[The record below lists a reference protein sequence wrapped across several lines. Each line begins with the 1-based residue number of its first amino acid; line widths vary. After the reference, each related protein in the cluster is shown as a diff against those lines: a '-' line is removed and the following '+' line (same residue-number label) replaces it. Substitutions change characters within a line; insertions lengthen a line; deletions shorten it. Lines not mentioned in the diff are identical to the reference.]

1 MKIDKNLFIGVLL
14 VLVMLCIIGTASAAE
29 PLNENQTATDA
40 GGEAISDIADEPVAA
55 SDSEGELSAAGD
67 TITVASDGTG
77 NYDSISAAVAGAT
90 GGETIFIKN
99 GEYTETAKIDIG
111 TKQLSFIGESQG
123 GVIIKSGDNDLFYT
137 TGSGS
142 SSLVINNLVFKDM
155 SMTGAR
161 TPIFIGGNDNVN
173 ITNCVFD
180 NCASRYGAMRIFT
193 SGSVVVDQCKF
204 LGTKSSTGSYSSAI
218 DFGGSGNTEFV
229 LKNSIIDNSAIASSN
244 TATYIFGVIYNE
256 KSAGTVIMDNVTIS
270 NCQGDG
276 KTRALITSKGNMNIR
291 NSRFVNNE
299 ISEGNA
305 YNALIFISAGG
316 KTVNIE
322 TSIIANNSEPNYIV
336 SSNSGTSSFNL
347 NYNNIQNN
355 AVKSGVNHPTSGS
368 YTLDSNYWGSNSLP
382 DGVTASTWIVED
394 NGVYKLNTGEELE
407 VIIPGLN
414 DGEEPIDAIYVAT
427 DGNDANDGSI
437 DSPVFNITKAIE
449 LAKAGSGNII
459 IKEGT
464 YSQSG
469 IIIDDSITIIGEG
482 NVVID
487 GTGLAEASVFS
498 ITTTNDVTIKNL
510 KFTNVNAGNGGALSI
525 KGSSQSNLLDINV
538 IVENCSFDKMT
549 ATRGGA
555 IYAYYTKGKLSIDN
569 CNFTNMEVTWGAVCA
584 YQSSYDGGLNIE
596 ISKSIFANNSGNN
609 GAALHLQASYLT
621 LTECEIYNNTASV
634 SPGAIFLTNIT
645 ATIDSCK
652 IYDNSALKDAS
663 AIAVYAGKI
672 SSNPT
677 VLKPSELTITNCII
691 ENNTATQEGAAAIYL
706 ENSKMDISYSSIVNA
721 LNIHNTV
728 TANYDNDKPEKV
740 IANNNWWGVK
750 DPRTTVKGENITI
763 DNWVIMSLE
772 ANVSEVLVGDTVEL
786 TVDFNHVNTTSGEIE
801 ELTGGAIPKTFT
813 VTFTSDSG
821 SIEPAS
827 VDVGKGTSKSAIY
840 TVADVDAVISAQ
852 TGDYIETITFA
863 KGVEPYFG
871 IIYVSKDGDDNNN
884 GSEAYP
890 VASIAKAVELAL
902 VSGGSG
908 QVIINEGTYAGTD
921 YHVTG
926 NLTVTGV
933 GNVILDGEGQGRL
946 FYMAYGDSVDKV
958 HIANL
963 TIINVKHNYGA
974 AVYSIAKELILEN
987 LTISSDPETGSLI
1000 YNTGKMTIKD
1010 SEIKNHNGGNVI
1022 TTSGNYDLI
1031 INNTVFNNNTVIAS
1045 NSDYGI
1051 VYISSGRGNLYIE
1064 NSKFYNSTTRQ
1075 GVIVS
1080 ANSDKNIYVTSSE
1093 FINNQMQGT
1102 SASGG
1107 AISVNNKLEV
1117 TDSIFINNTACGD
1130 GGAINIGRWGD
1141 ATITKSVF
1149 INNAAGNG
1157 KRGDAIYNGKKL
1169 KINYCVLIS
1178 NGANKVIYHNGE
1190 DNDVDAQFNWWGT
1203 NDDPQNLVG
1212 VGTYEDD
1219 WGDDEDCVIDTSN
1232 WVVMTVSNNFTDQIN
1247 IGDKVE
1253 FTVDFT
1259 HTNSGQELAQS
1270 IPEIK
1275 VNSSALYGEMDVQH
1289 AITEN
1294 NVAKF
1299 VYTAVEGGEDSVTIT
1314 SSNAVNVTSISVKVP
1329 VVLEVIYVSMS
1340 GDDNNDGSREAPVA
1354 TLKHAIEIAERGKIV
1369 IMNGD
1374 YTITETLVVDKDL
1387 DITGMGTVTING
1399 NELGIMENSANLNLT
1414 NIVFTNAKLA
1424 TGSVLKD
1431 NGNTTINGC
1440 IFYSCVTTGGS
1451 SAGPVNNLKGT
1462 MVINNSKFYQNK
1474 GARGVVA
1481 SQTGTKLIINNSEFY
1496 DNDCTSI
1503 TNSYGIINLNSV
1515 DAIIENTVFRNNK
1528 VKNGAG
1534 IYASRSTSAT
1544 TGSLEVTN
1552 CTFKDNVANIGSG
1565 GAIFISGPMIVDIKD
1580 SNFINNLANASAN
1593 NVGGIGG
1600 AIYTGTSGTPK
1611 ITVVNSIFIDNRGT
1625 NPNNGDAGINVGAGT
1640 FDISNCVILAKDGDT
1655 NFALNNGGATVTA
1668 NDNFWGDNS
1677 KANTNANVARWII
1690 MNASYTKDDQ
1700 GVLTI
1705 TATFDKTNSTS
1716 GEIADYAGS
1725 IPDGFDVTFTST
1737 SGNLNE
1743 VVPVKNA
1750 QASVQYT
1757 LDKTDSGITVKVANA
1772 EVTFPFEV
1780 APEVIYVSPSGDDS
1794 NNGERETPVATLAHA
1809 VEIAENGQIVLLEG
1823 TYKTGYLGI
1832 ISNDLNITGEGKVI
1846 IDAENNNRIL
1856 YVGEDAKVVLKN
1868 LIMINGYGIE
1878 GSGALLGNS
1887 NYLTIINCTLANSSA
1902 GENNGGAI
1910 YNVGYLTIINSTIA
1924 NNTAKEGG
1932 AIFANDAL
1940 AKGVSIVI
1948 ENSLIENNTATG
1960 NDNLGGGAIFT
1971 QQIATLSVTNTSFRN
1986 NKAESTSSGGAIFI
2000 SHSTATLTIK
2010 DSEFIANHANGQE
2023 GTGGG
2028 AIYMAGTSNYERKGT
2043 LSISNTI
2050 FEDNT
2055 AGTNGGAVYAR
2066 ATTIN
2071 IANSVL
2077 LNNKDANGLAVYG
2090 YKTEQVSP
2098 SITLNDNW
2106 WGSNDKPS
2114 DLVGGNSN
2122 YKPTLTRWA
2131 ILTIANDTPIVQG
2144 NTVKLTVSINSWT
2157 NGAENGT
2164 LANPIK
2170 VERPVSLRTTSG
2182 IIDGVLENGE
2192 FSYDYLVP
2200 ANLKIITAT
2209 VDNQSETL
2217 FVITSGTVLTV
2228 EDITALQGETVNVN
2242 IIVKTTDGADVNGGT
2257 VELYFDNNLVATIPV
2272 TAGVASQDVI
2282 IANGIGTYSIKAN
2295 YSDASGEFSYAEDTA
2310 TLNVNG
2316 VNNVVTPETFSM
2328 FFDENGNLKSDLPFD
2343 ELYFEGTFENMGV
2356 ITIGKPI
2363 KITGRNAQ
2371 FKNTAFKLDADN
2383 AVLDNVSIEI
2393 SQRFDVTDG
2402 AAIYIGGNNVVVS
2415 NSNITYNAP
2424 DNVQSYAIEV
2434 DVAKNV
2440 KIINNNINY
2449 TAKSDGTVKTIAIN
2463 AIDSDN
2469 LVVENNVLNANVPS
2483 VDLDYSAFPIVRYYS
2498 QGVHIEKSNNVSFDK
2513 NDITVN
2519 YNNAVGYADTI
2530 YAVHF
2535 ENSNNSRVTNNGL
2548 ELNGHQYA
2556 YALVTNNCTNITIS
2570 GNDIKSNSDAM
2581 YALGLQVGGKSTASV
2596 DNNNISAKSN
2606 EVVYP
2611 VYLDDWYMGGEVNLT
2626 NNNIKG
2632 ESDTVYGVYVEEDKV
2647 LISGNTIETIG
2658 NHVYGIVTH
2667 QTDAVIDGNDI
2678 TATGRDVG
2686 DIVAPQSGVNENTTG
2701 IIVSEGKAEIT
2712 NNNVLTTGK
2721 STIAAINTNATV
2733 KNNGLTAN
2741 GTTAENS
2748 ISSVN
2753 STVVASGNT
2762 AAKDKNAPTTPV
2774 VKITGKNNAKVDYG
2788 FTYSVRV
2795 TEDGKSVGAG
2805 KVVTLKIAGKTL
2817 KAKTDKNGYAK
2828 FTLAVKPKAYTVTVT
2843 YNKVSQKYKVTV
2855 KNVIKAKN
2863 LKVKKSAKR
2872 LKVKVTL
2879 KTSAKKPIKGK
2890 KVVLKIKGKKYK
2902 AKTNKK
2908 GVATFKVKKNLLK
2921 KLKAGKKYKYQVTYG
2936 KDTVK
2941 KTLKVKK

>member
-1 MKIDKNLFIGVLL
+1 MKMNKKIFICALL
-14 VLVMLCIIGTASAAE
+14 VLIMMCVVSTASATE
-29 PLNENQTATDA
+29 PLNDNLTATDT
-40 GGEAISDIADEPVAA
+40 GGVIDEDINEELSI
-55 SDSEGELSAAGD
+55 SDSEDELSAQGD
-67 TITVASDGTG
+67 TITVDCNGGGDYTT
-77 NYDSISAAVAGAT
+77 ISAAVGAAT

-99 GEYTETAKIDIG
+99 GEYVESSTIKL
-111 TKQLSFIGESQG
+111 TKSLNLVGESKDGVSLKLAESGSISLLESNTQDVSLLFKNIIFKDSTTTGGSGVIRFYGSVPMDINFTDCTFDNLLNKYGLQFATTGTTNIEGCKFINMKSGTSNGAGAIYTSVAGTINIKNTIFDAPQFTPSSGQMG
-123 GVIIKSGDNDLFYT
+123 GVIFMSNA
-137 TGSGS
+137 GSR
-142 SSLVINNLVFKDM
+142 LN
-155 SMTGAR
+155 AE
-161 TPIFIGGNDNVN
+161 N
-173 ITNCVFD
+173 ITIQNY
-180 NCASRYGAMRIFT
+180 NGPA
-193 SGSVVVDQCKF
+193 
-204 LGTKSSTGSYSSAI
+204 
-218 DFGGSGNTEFV
+218 
-229 LKNSIIDNSAIASSN
+229 NSIIRSTGIVDIKKSKFINNTITLSSAGYVGESLFYIGSSGRMNMEQCIIADNSIAKNLIYMGSSAS
-244 TATYIFGVIYNE
+244 AT
-256 KSAGTVIMDNVTIS
+256 M
-270 NCQGDG
+270 
-276 KTRALITSKGNMNIR
+276 
-291 NSRFVNNE
+291 
-299 ISEGNA
+299 
-305 YNALIFISAGG
+305 
-316 KTVNIE
+316 
-322 TSIIANNSEPNYIV
+322 
-336 SSNSGTSSFNL
+336 
-347 NYNNIQNN
+347 NYNNIYNN
-355 AVKSGVNHPTSGS
+355 IFDAS
-368 YTLDSNYWGSNSLP
+368 YEGGFKTNNGALDADYNYWGSNDQP
-382 DGVTASTWIVED
+382 ATPAVNNWVIEE
-394 NGVYKLNTGEELE
+394 NGVFKLNNCSELAKE
-407 VIIPGLN
+407 IPTLN
-414 DGEEPIDAIYVAT
+414 DGGDEPIITNAIYVST
-427 DGNDANDGSI
+427 EGNDDNNGSEG
-437 DSPVFNITKAIE
+437 SPVLTIAKGVE
-449 LAKAGSGNII
+449 LANAGSGFLV
-459 IKEGT
+459 IKEGV
-464 YSQSG
+464 YAES
-469 IIIDDSITIIGEG
+469 SIQLNNSVPISIVGDG

-487 GTGLAEASVFS
+487 GQASTTS
-498 ITTTNDVTIKNL
+498 IFVMNGGSAN
-510 KFTNVNAGNGGALSI
+510 FTNIVFTNNKPKYGGAINAG
-525 KGSSQSNLLDINV
+525 SNVNINILVNNCTFADIN
-538 IVENCSFDKMT
+538 ST
-549 ATRGGA
+549 SRGGA
-555 IYAYYTKGKLSIDN
+555 IYAATVKGKLTIKDSKFYNIDSGS
-569 CNFTNMEVTWGAVCA
+569 WGAITIA
-584 YQSSYDGGLNIE
+584 TSSQRDGLTVD
-596 ISKSIFANNSGNN
+596 ISGSTFENNKANN
-609 GAALHLQASYLT
+609 GAALYLRAANVN
-621 LTECEIYNNTASV
+621 IVDSSFINNTAV
-634 SPGAIFLTNIT
+634 NAPGAIYLYNAT
-645 ATIDSCK
+645 ATIDNC
-652 IYDNSALKDAS
+652 IIVNNT
-663 AIAVYAGKI
+663 AGAKGVAI
-672 SSNPT
+672 SSTPVT
-677 VLKPSELTITNCII
+677 GAVTKLTITNSVI
-691 ENNTATQEGAAAIYL
+691 ENNNGNGQVLPAIYADQNL
-706 ENSKMDISYSSIVNA
+706 IEISYSSIINE
-721 LNIHNTV
+721 LSIETR
-728 TANYDNDKPEKV
+728 TAAGYDAVYGQGVV
-740 IANNNWWGVK
+740 IANNNWWGTN
-750 DPRTTVKGENITI
+750 DPSTAVTGINITV
-763 DNWVIMSLE
+763 DSWVIMNVE
-772 ANVSEVLVGDTVEL
+772 ANASEVLSGEQVKL
-786 TVDFNHVNTTSGEIE
+786 TIDFNHVNTTSGEIQ
-801 ELTGGAIPKTFT
+801 ELTGGEIPIDSYSVKLTSQNGTFSQDT
-813 VTFTSDSG
+813 VEVKKGRTQEVIFTSSDNTALIQAACG
-821 SIEPAS
+821 DAT
-827 VDVGKGTSKSAIY
+827 VDILL
-840 TVADVDAVISAQ
+840 
-852 TGDYIETITFA
+852 A
-863 KGVEPYFG
+863 KGVEPYYG
-871 IIYVSKDGDDNNN
+871 IIYVSADGNDNNN
-884 GSEAYP
+884 GSELYP
-890 VASIAKAVELAL
+890 VSSIAKAIQLAS
-902 VSGGSG
+902 VNGGSG
-908 QVIINEGTYAGTD
+908 EIIINPGTYTGTN
-921 YHVTG
+921 YEVTKD
-926 NLTVTGV
+926 LTVTGV
-933 GNVILDGEGQGRL
+933 GNVVIDGEGQGRL
-946 FYMAYGDSVDKV
+946 FNVASAANVNMLSLNNLILTGGDAYYGS
-958 HIANL
+958 
-963 TIINVKHNYGA
+963 II
-974 AVYSIAKELILEN
+974 YSYAKELILEN
-987 LTISSDPETGSLI
+987 ISMINNP
-1000 YNTGKMTIKD
+1000 
-1010 SEIKNHNGGNVI
+1010 
-1022 TTSGNYDLI
+1022 TSGNLITNNGKLTINKSKFVNNTCGDIIKSTGNYDI
-1031 INNTVFNNNTVIAS
+1031 TITNSTFENNTVTGS
-1045 NSDYGI
+1045 SSDYGI
-1051 VYISSGRGNLYIE
+1051 VYISSGRGNFVVEDSRFI
-1064 NSKFYNSTTRQ
+1064 NNTARQ
-1075 GVIVS
+1075 GVLIGS
-1080 ANSDKNIYVTSSE
+1080 SDTNMDIKGCD
-1093 FINNQMQGT
+1093 FIDNTNT
-1102 SASGG
+1102 VAYGG
-1107 AISVNNKLEV
+1107 AIRASSQLNVV
-1117 TDSIFINNTACGD
+1117 DSIFINNKALKD
-1130 GGAINIGRWGD
+1130 GGAIYIGFRGE
-1141 ATITKSVF
+1141 ATVIKSVF
-1149 INNAAGNG
+1149 IDNAVTGNEYY
-1157 KRGDAIYNGKKL
+1157 GDAIYNGNKL
-1169 KINYCVLIS
+1169 SVNYCVLLS
-1178 NGANKVIYHNGE
+1178 NGTRYVIYNDGE
-1190 DNDVDAQFNWWGT
+1190 DNVVNAQYNWWGT
-1203 NDDPQNLVG
+1203 NDDPSSLNG
-1212 VGTYEDD
+1212 AGYYEND
-1219 WGDDEDCVIDTSN
+1219 WGDDTPCADVDSSN
-1232 WVVMTVSNNFTDQIN
+1232 WVVMTVSNNLTDEIN
-1247 IGDKVE
+1247 VGDKVE

-1270 IPEIK
+1270 IPEID
-1275 VNSSALYGEMDVQH
+1275 VSASALYGQMDAQE
-1289 AITEN
+1289 AITAN

-1314 SSNAVNVTSISVKVP
+1314 SSNAVNVTPISVKVP

-1340 GDDNNDGSREAPVA
+1340 GDDNNDGSRDAPVA

-1374 YTITETLVVDKDL
+1374 YTITETLIVDKDL

-1399 NELGIMENSANLNLT
+1399 NQLGILENSANLNLT
-1414 NIVFTNAKLA
+1414 NIVFTNAKLP

-1440 IFYSCVTTGGS
+1440 TFYSCVTTGGS
-1451 SAGPVNNLKGT
+1451 SAGPINNLKGT

-1515 DAIIENTVFRNNK
+1515 DAIIENTVFTNNK

-1552 CTFKDNVANIGSG
+1552 CTFKDNIANIGSG
-1565 GAIFISGPMIVDIKD
+1565 GAIFISGPMISDIKD
-1580 SNFINNLANASAN
+1580 STFINNLANASAN
-1593 NVGGIGG
+1593 NVGGSGG

-1611 ITVVNSIFIDNRGT
+1611 ITVVNSIFIDNGGT
-1625 NPNNGDAGINVGAGT
+1625 NPNYGDAGINVGAGT
-1640 FDISNCVILAKDGDT
+1640 LDISNCVILAKDGDA
-1655 NFALNNGGATVTA
+1655 NFALKNAGATVTA

-1743 VVPVKNA
+1743 AVPVKNA

-1846 IDAENNNRIL
+1846 IDADNNNRIL
-1856 YVGEDAKVVLKN
+1856 YVGEDAKVVLKD
-1868 LIMINGYGIE
+1868 LTMVNGYGIE

-1910 YNVGYLTIINSTIA
+1910 YNVGHLTVINSTIA

-1948 ENSLIENNTATG
+1948 ENSLIENNTASG
-1960 NDNLGGGAIFT
+1960 SDNFGGGAIFT
-1971 QQIATLSVTNTSFRN
+1971 QQIAALSVTNTSFRN

-2023 GTGGG
+2023 STGGG
-2028 AIYMAGTSNYERKGT
+2028 AIYMTGTSNYERQGT
-2043 LSISNTI
+2043 LTISNTL

-2098 SITLNDNW
+2098 AITLNDNW
-2106 WGSNDKPS
+2106 WGSNDKPAN
-2114 DLVGGNSN
+2114 LVGGNSN
-2122 YKPTLTRWA
+2122 YKPTLNRWA

-2144 NTVKLTVSINSWT
+2144 STVKLTVSINSWT

-2170 VERPVSLRTTSG
+2170 VERPVSIKTTSG

-2200 ANLKIITAT
+2200 ANLKIISAT

-2217 FVITSGTVLTV
+2217 FVITSETVLTL
-2228 EDITALQGETVNVN
+2228 ENITAFQGETVNVN
-2242 IIVKTTDGADVNGGT
+2242 IIVKTTDGADVTGGT
-2257 VELYFDNNLVATIPV
+2257 VEFYIDGSLVATIPV
-2272 TAGVASQDVI
+2272 IGGVASQDII
-2282 IANGIGTYSIKAN
+2282 IAKGIGTYDIKAN
-2295 YSDASGEFSYAEDTA
+2295 YSDATGEFSYAEDSA

-2316 VNNVVTPETFSM
+2316 VNNVVTPETFSL

-2363 KITGRNAQ
+2363 KISGRNAQ
-2371 FKNTAFKLDADN
+2371 FKDTAFKLDADN
-2383 AVLDNVSIEI
+2383 VVLNGVSIELTKN
-2393 SQRFDVTDG
+2393 FDKTDG
-2402 AAIYIGGNNVVVS
+2402 AAIYVGGNNVTVS
-2415 NSNITYNAP
+2415 NNNITYNAP
-2424 DNVQSYAIEV
+2424 DNVQSYAIDV

-2449 TAKSDGTVKTIAIN
+2449 FAKSDGTVKTIAIN
-2463 AIDSDN
+2463 AFDSDN
-2469 LVVENNVLNANVPS
+2469 LVVENNVLNANISS
-2483 VDLDYSAFPIVRYYS
+2483 VDLDYSAYPIVGYKS

-2535 ENSNNSRVTNNGL
+2535 ENSNNSKVTNNGI
-2548 ELNGHQYA
+2548 ELNGHSYA
-2556 YALVTNNCTNITIS
+2556 YGLVTNDCENIAIS
-2570 GNDIKSNSDAM
+2570 GNDIKSNSDDH

-2606 EVVYP
+2606 EVVYS
-2611 VYLDDWYMGGEVNLT
+2611 VYLDDWQMGGDVNLT

-2647 LISGNTIETIG
+2647 LISGNTIEAVG
-2658 NHVYGIVTH
+2658 NHVYGVVTH

-2678 TATGRDVG
+2678 NATGKDVG
-2686 DIVAPQSGVNENTTG
+2686 DIVSPQSGVNENTTG
-2701 IIVSEGKAEIT
+2701 IIVSEGQAEIT
-2712 NNNVLTTGK
+2712 NNNVVTTGN
-2721 STIAAINTNATV
+2721 STIAAINTNATI
-2733 KNNGLTAN
+2733 KKNGLTAN
-2741 GTTAENS
+2741 GTTAEES
-2748 ISSVN
+2748 ISNVN
-2753 STVVASGNT
+2753 STVVASENT
-2762 AAKDKNAPTTPV
+2762 AAKDKDTPITPTTPV

-2795 TEDGKSVGAG
+2795 TQDGKSIGAG

-2863 LKVKKSAKR
+2863 LKVKKSAKK

-2921 KLKAGKKYKYQVTYG
+2921 KLKAGKKYKYQVIYG

>member
-14 VLVMLCIIGTASAAE
+14 VLVMLCIIGTASAVE
-29 PLNENQTATDA
+29 PLNENLTATDA

-77 NYDSISAAVAGAT
+77 NYNSISAAVAGAT

-111 TKQLSFIGESQG
+111 TKQLSFIGESSD

-137 TGSGS
+137 TSSGY
-142 SSLVINNLVFKDM
+142 SSLVFNNLVFKDI
-155 SMTGAR
+155 SMTGAK
-161 TPIFIGGNDNVN
+161 TPFYIGGDGNIS

-180 NCASRYGAMRIFT
+180 NCAARYGALRIYT

-218 DFGGSGNTEFV
+218 DFGGSGKTNCI
-229 LKNSIIDNSAIASSN
+229 LKNSVIDGSEIASSN
-244 TATYIFGVIYNE
+244 TDYIFGAIYSE
-256 KSAGTVIMDNVTIS
+256 KSGGTVILDNVTIS
-270 NCQGDG
+270 NCNLRNSNG
-276 KTRALITSKGNMNIR
+276 LITAKGNMEIR
-291 NSRFVNNE
+291 NSKLINNYVYRDLA
-299 ISEGNA
+299 IAG
-305 YNALIFISAGG
+305 LIFVSGG
-316 KTVNIE
+316 KSVTIESTMIKNNTNPNNIL
-322 TSIIANNSEPNYIV
+322 SANSD
-336 SSNSGTSSFNL
+336 SASFDL
-347 NYNNIQNN
+347 HYNNIQGNSFQNAFANPNN
-355 AVKSGVNHPTSGS
+355 DI
-368 YTLDSNYWGSNSLP
+368 YTLDANYWGSNSLP
-382 DGVTASTWIVED
+382 DGITTSTWIVED
-394 NGVYKLNTGEELE
+394 NGVYKLNNGEAID

-414 DGEEPIDAIYVAT
+414 DGPEPKYPADTIFVAK
-427 DGNDANDGSI
+427 DGNDDNNGSEG
-437 DSPVFNITKAIE
+437 SPVLTIAKGVE
-449 LAKAGSGNII
+449 LANAGSGFLV
-459 IKEGT
+459 IKEGV
-464 YSQSG
+464 YAES
-469 IIIDDSITIIGEG
+469 SIQLNNSVPISIVGDG

-487 GTGLAEASVFS
+487 GQASTTS
-498 ITTTNDVTIKNL
+498 IFVMNGGSAN
-510 KFTNVNAGNGGALSI
+510 FTNIVFTNNKPKYGGAINAG
-525 KGSSQSNLLDINV
+525 SNVNINILVNNCTFADIN
-538 IVENCSFDKMT
+538 ST
-549 ATRGGA
+549 SRGGA
-555 IYAYYTKGKLSIDN
+555 IYAATVKGKLTIKDSKFYNIN
-569 CNFTNMEVTWGAVCA
+569 SGSWGAITIA
-584 YQSSYDGGLNIE
+584 TSSQRDGLTVD
-596 ISKSIFANNSGNN
+596 ISGSTFENNKANN
-609 GAALHLQASYLT
+609 GAALYLRAANVN
-621 LTECEIYNNTASV
+621 IVDSSFINNTAV
-634 SPGAIFLTNIT
+634 NAPGAIYLYNAT
-645 ATIDSCK
+645 ASIDNC
-652 IYDNSALKDAS
+652 IIVNNT
-663 AIAVYAGKI
+663 AGAKGVAI
-672 SSNPT
+672 SSTPVT
-677 VLKPSELTITNCII
+677 GAVTKLTITNSVI
-691 ENNTATQEGAAAIYL
+691 ENNNGNGQVLPAIYADQNL
-706 ENSKMDISYSSIVNA
+706 IEISYSSIINE
-721 LNIHNTV
+721 LSIETR
-728 TANYDNDKPEKV
+728 TAAGYDAVYGQGVV
-740 IANNNWWGVK
+740 IANNNWWGTN
-750 DPRTTVKGENITI
+750 DPSTAVTGINITV
-763 DNWVIMSLE
+763 DSWVIMNVE
-772 ANVSEVLVGDTVEL
+772 ANASEVLSGEQVKL
-786 TVDFNHVNTTSGEIE
+786 TIDFNHVNTTSGEIQ
-801 ELTGGAIPKTFT
+801 ELTGGEIPIDSYSVKLTSQNGTFSQDT
-813 VTFTSDSG
+813 VEVKKGRTQEVIFTSSDNTALIQAACG
-821 SIEPAS
+821 DAT
-827 VDVGKGTSKSAIY
+827 VDILL
-840 TVADVDAVISAQ
+840 
-852 TGDYIETITFA
+852 A
-863 KGVEPYFG
+863 KGVEPYYG
-871 IIYVSKDGDDNNN
+871 IIYVSADGNDNNN
-884 GSEAYP
+884 GSELYP
-890 VASIAKAVELAL
+890 VSSIAKAIQLAS
-902 VSGGSG
+902 VNGGSG
-908 QVIINEGTYAGTD
+908 EIIINPGTYTGTN
-921 YHVTG
+921 YEVTKD
-926 NLTVTGV
+926 LTVTGV
-933 GNVILDGEGQGRL
+933 GNVIIDGEGQGRL
-946 FYMAYGDSVDKV
+946 FNVASAANVNMLSLNNLILTGGDAYYGS
-958 HIANL
+958 
-963 TIINVKHNYGA
+963 II
-974 AVYSIAKELILEN
+974 YSYAKELILEN
-987 LTISSDPETGSLI
+987 ISMINNP
-1000 YNTGKMTIKD
+1000 
-1010 SEIKNHNGGNVI
+1010 
-1022 TTSGNYDLI
+1022 TSGNLITNNGKLTINKSKFVNNRCGDIIKSAGNYDI
-1031 INNTVFNNNTVIAS
+1031 TITNSTFENNTVTGS
-1045 NSDYGI
+1045 SSDYGI
-1051 VYISSGRGNLYIE
+1051 VYISSGRGNFVVEDSRFI
-1064 NSKFYNSTTRQ
+1064 NNTARQ
-1075 GVIVS
+1075 GVLIGS
-1080 ANSDKNIYVTSSE
+1080 SDTNMDIKGCD
-1093 FINNQMQGT
+1093 FIDNTNT
-1102 SASGG
+1102 VAYGG
-1107 AISVNNKLEV
+1107 AIRASSQLNVV
-1117 TDSIFINNTACGD
+1117 DSIFINNKALKD
-1130 GGAINIGRWGD
+1130 GGAIYIGFRGE
-1141 ATITKSVF
+1141 ATVTKSVF
-1149 INNAAGNG
+1149 IDNAVTGNEYY
-1157 KRGDAIYNGKKL
+1157 GDAIYNGNKL
-1169 KINYCVLIS
+1169 SVNYCVLLS
-1178 NGANKVIYHNGE
+1178 NGTRYVIYNEGE
-1190 DNDVDAQFNWWGT
+1190 DNVVNAQYNWWGT
-1203 NDDPQNLVG
+1203 NDDPSSLNG
-1212 VGTYEDD
+1212 AGEYEDD
-1219 WGDDEDCVIDTSN
+1219 DGYDVPCADVDSSN
-1232 WVVMTVSNNFTDQIN
+1232 WVVMTVSNNLTDEIN
-1247 IGDKVE
+1247 VGDKVE

-1259 HTNSGQELAQS
+1259 HTNNGQVLADS
-1270 IPEIK
+1270 IPEID
-1275 VNSSALYGEMDVQH
+1275 VSASALYGQMDAQE
-1289 AITEN
+1289 AITAN

-1299 VYTAVEGGEDSVTIT
+1299 VYTAVEGGEDNVTIT
-1314 SSNAVNVTSISVKVP
+1314 SSNAVNVTPISVKVP

-1340 GDDNNDGSREAPVA
+1340 GDDNNDGSRDAPVA

-1374 YTITETLVVDKDL
+1374 YTITETLIIDKDL
-1387 DITGMGTVTING
+1387 DITGMGTVAING
-1399 NELGIMENSANLNLT
+1399 NQLGIMENSANLNLT

-1424 TGSVLKD
+1424 TGSVIKD

-1440 IFYSCVTTGGS
+1440 TFYSCVTTGGS
-1451 SAGPVNNLKGT
+1451 SAGPINNLKGT

-1481 SQTGTKLIINNSEFY
+1481 SQQETKLIINNSEFY

-1503 TNSYGIINLNSV
+1503 TNCYGIVYSTSAETTV
-1515 DAIIENTVFRNNK
+1515 ENTIFRNNK
-1528 VKNGAG
+1528 DKQGGA
-1534 IYASRSTSAT
+1534 IWASRSTSAT
-1544 TGSLEVTN
+1544 TGSLEVIN
-1552 CTFKDNVANIGSG
+1552 CTFENNIANVGTG
-1565 GAIFISGPMIVDIKD
+1565 GAIFASGTVSVNVKK
-1580 SNFINNLANASAN
+1580 STFINNTAVKSASG
-1593 NVGGIGG
+1593 VGGNGG
-1600 AIYTGTSGTPK
+1600 AIYSTGNS
-1611 ITVVNSIFIDNRGT
+1611 IVTVTDSIFIDNAGDA
-1625 NPNNGDAGINVGAGT
+1625 DAGIHADGAT
-1640 FDISNCVILAKDGDT
+1640 FTISNSVILAKSDDT
-1655 NFALNNGGATVTA
+1655 NFALNKVGSTVIA

-1677 KANTNANVARWII
+1677 KANTNANVARWIM
-1690 MNASYTKDDQ
+1690 MNASCSKDDQ

-1743 VVPVKNA
+1743 AVPVTNA

-1780 APEVIYVSPSGDDS
+1780 APEVIYVSPSGDDN

-1832 ISNDLNITGEGKVI
+1832 ISSDLNITGEGKVI
-1846 IDAENNNRIL
+1846 IDADNNNRIL
-1856 YVGEDAKVVLKN
+1856 YVGEDAKVVLKD

-1887 NYLTIINCTLANSSA
+1887 NYLTIINCTLANSTA
-1902 GENNGGAI
+1902 GESNGGAI
-1910 YNVGYLTIINSTIA
+1910 YNVGHLTVINSTIA

-1960 NDNLGGGAIFT
+1960 SDNLGGGAIFT
-1971 QQIATLSVTNTSFRN
+1971 QQIATFSVTNTSFRN

-2000 SHSTATLTIK
+2000 SHSTATLTIT

-2043 LSISNTI
+2043 LTILNTL

-2090 YKTEQVSP
+2090 YKTEQISP

-2122 YKPTLTRWA
+2122 YKPTLNKWA

-2164 LANPIK
+2164 LSNPIK
-2170 VERPVSLRTTSG
+2170 VERPVILRTTSG
-2182 IIDGVLENGE
+2182 IVNGVLENGE

-2217 FVITSGTVLTV
+2217 FVITSETVLTV
-2228 EDITALQGETVNVN
+2228 ENITAFQGETVKVN

-2257 VELYFDNNLVATIPV
+2257 VELYFDNNMVATIPV
-2272 TAGVASQDVI
+2272 IGGVASQDVI
-2282 IANGIGTYSIKAN
+2282 IANGVGTYDIKAS
-2295 YSDASGEFSYAEDTA
+2295 YSDATGEFSYAEDTA

-2328 FFDENGNLKSDLPFD
+2328 FFDENGNLKSDLPLD

-2371 FKNTAFKLDADN
+2371 FKDTAFKLN
-2383 AVLDNVSIEI
+2383 ANDVVLSNVSIEL
-2393 SQRFDVTDG
+2393 SQRFDETDG

-2463 AIDSDN
+2463 AVDSDN

-2483 VDLDYSAFPIVRYYS
+2483 VDLDYSAYPIVGYKS

-2519 YNNAVGYADTI
+2519 YSNAAGYADTI

-2535 ENSNNSRVTNNGL
+2535 ENSNNSRVTNNGI
-2548 ELNGHQYA
+2548 ELNGHSYA
-2556 YALVTNNCTNITIS
+2556 YGLVSNNCENITIS
-2570 GNDIKSNSDAM
+2570 GNDIKSNSDNH

-2611 VYLDDWYMGGEVNLT
+2611 VYLDDWQMGGEVNLT

-2678 TATGRDVG
+2678 NATGRDVG
-2686 DIVAPQSGVNENTTG
+2686 DIVSPQSGVNENTTG
-2701 IIVSEGKAEIT
+2701 IIVSEGQAEIT
-2712 NNNVLTTGK
+2712 NNNVVTNGK
-2721 STIAAINTNATV
+2721 STIAAINTNATI

-2741 GTTAENS
+2741 GTIAEES

-2762 AAKDKNAPTTPV
+2762 AAKDKDAPKTPV
-2774 VKITGKNNAKVDYG
+2774 VKITGQNNAKVDYG

-2817 KAKTDKNGYAK
+2817 TAKTDKNGYAK

-2843 YNKVSQKYKVTV
+2843 YNKVSQNFKVSV

-2872 LKVKVTL
+2872 LKIKVTL

>member
-14 VLVMLCIIGTASAAE
+14 VLVMLCIIGTASAVE
-29 PLNENQTATDA
+29 PLNENQTATDV
-40 GGEAISDIADEPVAA
+40 GGEAISDIADEPVSAL
-55 SDSEGELSAAGD
+55 DSEGELSAAGD

-77 NYDSISAAVAGAT
+77 DYSSISAAAGAAT

-137 TGSGS
+137 TSSGY
-142 SSLVINNLVFKDM
+142 SSLVFNNLVFKDI

-161 TPIFIGGNDNVN
+161 TPIFIGGDGNVS
-173 ITNCVFD
+173 IANCLFD
-180 NCASRYGAMRIFT
+180 NCASRYGALRIYT
-193 SGSVVVDQCKF
+193 SGSVVVDQCEF
-204 LGTKSSTGSYSSAI
+204 LDTKSSTGSYSSAI

-229 LKNSIIDNSAIASSN
+229 LKNSIIDSSAIASSS
-244 TATYIFGVIYNE
+244 TASYILGTIYNE
-256 KSAGTVIMDNVTIS
+256 KSAGTVILDNVTIS
-270 NCQGDG
+270 NFQGNG
-276 KTRALITSKGNMNIR
+276 KGRALITSKGNMNIR

-305 YNALIFISAGG
+305 YNAIIFISAGG

-355 AVKSGVNHPTSGS
+355 SVKLGVNHATSGS
-368 YTLDSNYWGSNSLP
+368 YTLDANYWGSNSLP
-382 DGVTASTWIVED
+382 DGITASTWIVED
-394 NGVYKLNTGEELE
+394 NGVYKLNNGEAID

-414 DGEEPIDAIYVAT
+414 DGPEPKYPADTIFVAK
-427 DGNDANDGSI
+427 DGSDDNNGSE
-437 DSPVFNITKAIE
+437 DSPVLTIAKGVE
-449 LAKAGSGNII
+449 LANAGSGFLV
-459 IKEGT
+459 IKEGVYT
-464 YSQSG
+464 ESG
-469 IIIDDSITIIGEG
+469 IQLNNSVPISIVGDG

-487 GTGLAEASVFS
+487 GQASTTS
-498 ITTTNDVTIKNL
+498 IFVMDGGSANFINIV
-510 KFTNVNAGNGGALSI
+510 FTNNKPRYGGAINAG
-525 KGSSQSNLLDINV
+525 SSVNINILVNNCTFADIN
-538 IVENCSFDKMT
+538 ST
-549 ATRGGA
+549 SRGGA
-555 IYAYYTKGKLSIDN
+555 IYAATVKGKLTIKDSKFYNIDSGS
-569 CNFTNMEVTWGAVCA
+569 WGAITIA
-584 YQSSYDGGLNIE
+584 TSSQSDGLTVD
-596 ISKSIFANNSGNN
+596 ISGSTFENNKANN
-609 GAALHLQASYLT
+609 GAALYLRAANVN
-621 LTECEIYNNTASV
+621 IVDSSFINNTAV
-634 SPGAIFLTNIT
+634 NAPGAIYLYNAT
-645 ATIDSCK
+645 ATIDNC
-652 IYDNSALKDAS
+652 IIVNNT
-663 AIAVYAGKI
+663 AGAKGVAI
-672 SSNPT
+672 SSTPVT
-677 VLKPSELTITNCII
+677 GAVTKLTITNSVI
-691 ENNTATQEGAAAIYL
+691 ENNNGNGQVLPAIYADQNL
-706 ENSKMDISYSSIVNA
+706 IEISYSSIINE
-721 LNIHNTV
+721 LSIETR
-728 TANYDNDKPEKV
+728 TAAGYDAVYGQGVV
-740 IANNNWWGVK
+740 IANNNWWGTN
-750 DPRTTVKGENITI
+750 DPSTVVTGINITI
-763 DNWVIMSLE
+763 DSWVIMNVE
-772 ANVSEVLVGDTVEL
+772 ANASEVLAGDQVQL
-786 TVDFNHVNTTSGEIE
+786 AIDFNHVNTTSGEIQ
-801 ELTGGAIPKTFT
+801 ELAGGEIPIDSYTVKLTSQNGTFSQDT
-813 VTFTSDSG
+813 VEVKKGRSQEVIFTSSDNTAL
-821 SIEPAS
+821 IQAS
-827 VDVGKGTSKSAIY
+827 CGDAAVDILL
-840 TVADVDAVISAQ
+840 
-852 TGDYIETITFA
+852 A
-863 KGVEPYFG
+863 KGVEPYYG
-871 IIYVSKDGDDNNN
+871 IIYVSADGNDNNN
-884 GSEAYP
+884 GSELYP
-890 VASIAKAVELAL
+890 VSSIAKAIQLAS
-902 VSGGSG
+902 VNGGSG
-908 QVIINEGTYAGTD
+908 EIIINPGTYTGTN
-921 YHVTG
+921 YEVTKD
-926 NLTVTGV
+926 LTVTGV
-933 GNVILDGEGQGRL
+933 GNVVIDGEGQGRL
-946 FYMAYGDSVDKV
+946 FNVASAANVNMLSLNNLILTGGDAYFGS
-958 HIANL
+958 
-963 TIINVKHNYGA
+963 II
-974 AVYSIAKELILEN
+974 YSYAKELILEN
-987 LTISSDPETGSLI
+987 ISMINNP
-1000 YNTGKMTIKD
+1000 
-1010 SEIKNHNGGNVI
+1010 
-1022 TTSGNYDLI
+1022 TSGNLITNNGKLTINKSKFVNNTCGDIIKSAGNYDI
-1031 INNTVFNNNTVIAS
+1031 TITNSTFENNTVTGS
-1045 NSDYGI
+1045 SSDYGI
-1051 VYISSGRGNLYIE
+1051 VYISSGRGNLVVEDSRFI
-1064 NSKFYNSTTRQ
+1064 NNTARQ
-1075 GVIVS
+1075 GVLIGS
-1080 ANSDKNIYVTSSE
+1080 SDTNIDVKGCD
-1093 FINNQMQGT
+1093 FIDNTNT
-1102 SASGG
+1102 VAYGG
-1107 AISVNNKLEV
+1107 AIRASSQLNVV
-1117 TDSIFINNTACGD
+1117 DSIFINNKALKD
-1130 GGAINIGRWGD
+1130 GGAIYIGFRGE
-1141 ATITKSVF
+1141 ATVTKSVF
-1149 INNAAGNG
+1149 IDNAVTSNG
-1157 KRGDAIYNGKKL
+1157 YYGDAIYNGNKL
-1169 KINYCVLIS
+1169 SVNYCVLLS
-1178 NGANKVIYHNGE
+1178 NGTRHVIYNDGE
-1190 DNDVDAQFNWWGT
+1190 DNVVNAQYNWWGT
-1203 NDDPQNLVG
+1203 NDDPSSLNG
-1212 VGTYEDD
+1212 AGEYEDD
-1219 WGDDEDCVIDTSN
+1219 DGYDVLCADVDSSN
-1232 WVVMTVSNNFTDQIN
+1232 WVVMTVSNNLTDEIN
-1247 IGDKVE
+1247 VGDKVE

-1259 HTNSGQELAQS
+1259 HTNNGQVLADS
-1270 IPEIK
+1270 IPEID
-1275 VNSSALYGEMDVQH
+1275 VSASALYGQMDAQE
-1289 AITEN
+1289 AITAN

-1314 SSNAVNVTSISVKVP
+1314 SSNAVNVTPISVKVP

-1340 GDDNNDGSREAPVA
+1340 GDDNNDGSRDAPVA

-1374 YTITETLVVDKDL
+1374 YTITETLIIDKDL

-1399 NELGIMENSANLNLT
+1399 NQLGIMENSANLNLT

-1424 TGSVLKD
+1424 TGSVIKD

-1440 IFYSCVTTGGS
+1440 TFYSCVTTSGS

-1481 SQTGTKLIINNSEFY
+1481 SQQGTKLIINNSEFY

-1503 TNSYGIINLNSV
+1503 TNCYGIVYSTSAETTV
-1515 DAIIENTVFRNNK
+1515 ENTIFRNNK
-1528 VKNGAG
+1528 DKQGGA
-1534 IYASRSTSAT
+1534 IWASRSTSAT
-1544 TGSLEVTN
+1544 TGSLEVIN
-1552 CTFKDNVANIGSG
+1552 CTFENNVANVGTG
-1565 GAIFISGPMIVDIKD
+1565 GAIFASGNVDVNVEK
-1580 SNFINNLANASAN
+1580 STFINNTAIKSASG
-1593 NVGGIGG
+1593 VGGNGG
-1600 AIYTGTSGTPK
+1600 AIYSTGNS
-1611 ITVVNSIFIDNRGT
+1611 IVTVTDSIFIDNAGDA
-1625 NPNNGDAGINVGAGT
+1625 DAGIYADGVT
-1640 FDISNCVILAKDGDT
+1640 FTISNSVILAKSDDT
-1655 NFALNNGGATVTA
+1655 NFALNKVGSTVTA

-1757 LDKTDSGITVKVANA
+1757 LDKTDSGITVKVANS

-1794 NNGERETPVATLAHA
+1794 NNGERDTPVATLAHA

-1856 YVGEDAKVVLKN
+1856 YVGEDAKVVLKD

-1910 YNVGYLTIINSTIA
+1910 YNVGYLTIINSTVA
-1924 NNTAKEGG
+1924 NNIAKEGG

-1948 ENSLIENNTATG
+1948 ENSLIENNIATG

-2043 LSISNTI
+2043 LTISNTL

-2122 YKPTLTRWA
+2122 YKPTLNRWA

-2157 NGAENGT
+2157 NGEENGT

-2217 FVITSGTVLTV
+2217 FVITSETVLTV
-2228 EDITALQGETVNVN
+2228 ENITAFQGETVKVN
-2242 IIVKTTDGADVNGGT
+2242 IIVKTTDGADVKGGT

-2295 YSDASGEFSYAEDTA
+2295 YSDATGEFIYSEDTA
-2310 TLNVNG
+2310 TLNVTG
-2316 VNNVVTPETFSM
+2316 VNNVVTPETFSL

-2371 FKNTAFKLDADN
+2371 FKDTAFKLDANDV
-2383 AVLDNVSIEI
+2383 VLSDVSIEL
-2393 SQRFDVTDG
+2393 SQRFDKTDG

-2434 DVAKNV
+2434 DVADNV

-2449 TAKSDGTVKTIAIN
+2449 NAKSDGTVKTIAIN
-2463 AIDSDN
+2463 ALDSDN

-2483 VDLDYSAFPIVRYYS
+2483 VDIDYSAYPIVGYNS

-2519 YNNAVGYADTI
+2519 YGNAAGYADTI

-2535 ENSNNSRVTNNGL
+2535 EDSNNSRVTNNGI
-2548 ELNGHQYA
+2548 ELNGHNYA
-2556 YALVTNNCTNITIS
+2556 YGLVTNYCENITIS
-2570 GNDIKSNSDAM
+2570 GNDIKSSSDDH
-2581 YALGLQVGGKSTASV
+2581 YAAGLQVGGKSTASV

-2647 LISGNTIETIG
+2647 LISGNTIEAVG
-2658 NHVYGIVTH
+2658 NHVYGVVTH
-2667 QTDAVIDGNDI
+2667 QTDAIIDGNDI
-2678 TATGRDVG
+2678 NATGRDVG
-2686 DIVAPQSGVNENTTG
+2686 DIVSPQSGVNENTTG

-2712 NNNVLTTGK
+2712 NNNVVTTGK

-2741 GTTAENS
+2741 GTTADDS

-2753 STVVASGNT
+2753 STVVTSGNT
-2762 AAKDKNAPTTPV
+2762 AAKDKDAPTTPV

>member
-1 MKIDKNLFIGVLL
+1 MKINKNILICALF
-14 VLVMLCIIGTASAAE
+14 VLVMLCVIGSASAEE
-29 PLNENQTATDA
+29 PLNENLTATDT
-40 GGEAISDIADEPVAA
+40 GGVIDDDVNEKLSI
-55 SDSEGELSAAGD
+55 SDSEDELSAQGD
-67 TITVASDGTG
+67 TITVDCNGDGDYTT
-77 NYDSISAAVAGAT
+77 ISAAVGAAT

-99 GEYTETAKIDIG
+99 GEYTETSKIDIS
-111 TKQLSFIGESQG
+111 TKQLSFNGESSD

-137 TGSGS
+137 TGSGGA
-142 SSLVINNLVFKDM
+142 SLVFNNLIFKDI
-155 SMTGAR
+155 SMTSAR
-161 TPIFIGGNDNVN
+161 VPIFIGGNDNVN
-173 ITNCVFD
+173 ITNCIFD
-180 NCASRYGAMRIFT
+180 NCASRYGALRIFT
-193 SGSVVVDQCKF
+193 SGSVIVDNCKF
-204 LGTKSSTGSYSSAI
+204 LGTKSSTRSYSSAI
-218 DFGGSGNTEFV
+218 DFGGSSTTNYI
-229 LKNSIIDNSAIASSN
+229 LKNSVIDGSEIASSN
-244 TATYIFGVIYNE
+244 TDYIFGAIYSE
-256 KSAGTVIMDNVTIS
+256 KSDGKVILDNVTIS
-270 NCQGDG
+270 NCNLRNSNG
-276 KTRALITSKGNMNIR
+276 LITAKGNMEIR
-291 NSRFVNNE
+291 NSKIINNYVYRDLAVAGLIFVN
-299 ISEGNA
+299 
-305 YNALIFISAGG
+305 GG
-316 KTVNIE
+316 KSVIIESSMIKNNTNPNNIL
-322 TSIIANNSEPNYIV
+322 SANSD
-336 SSNSGTSSFNL
+336 SASFDL
-347 NYNNIQNN
+347 HYNNIQDNSFQRGFGN
-355 AVKSGVNHPTSGS
+355 PDYSIYN
-368 YTLDSNYWGSNSLP
+368 LDANYWGSNSLP
-382 DGVTASTWIVED
+382 DGITASTWIVED
-394 NGVYKLNTGEELE
+394 NGVYKLNNGEAID

-437 DSPVFNITKAIE
+437 DSPVFNIAKAIE

-487 GTGLAEASVFS
+487 GTGLERASVFT
-498 ITTTNDVTIKNL
+498 ITTKDVTIKNI
-510 KFTNVNAGNGGALSI
+510 KFTNGNAQYGGAI
-525 KGSSQSNLLDINV
+525 YIQGSSQSDLLDINV

-555 IYAYYTKGKLSIDN
+555 IYAYCTKGKLTIDN
-569 CNFTNMEVTWGAVCA
+569 CNFTNMGVTWGAVCA
-584 YQSSYDGGLNIE
+584 YQSAYDGGLNVE

-609 GAALHLQASYLT
+609 GAALYVQASYLT
-621 LTECEIYNNTASV
+621 MTNCEVYNNTASQ
-634 SPGAIFLTNIT
+634 SPGAIYLTNVT

-691 ENNTATQEGAAAIYL
+691 ENNTATQEGAATIYL
-706 ENSKMDISYSSIVNA
+706 ENSKMDISFSSVVNA

-750 DPRTTVKGENITI
+750 DPRTTVQGDNITI

-772 ANVSEVLVGDTVEL
+772 ANVTEVLVGDNVEL

-813 VTFTSDSG
+813 VTFTSNSG
-821 SIEPAS
+821 SIEPS
-827 VDVGKGTSKSAIY
+827 TVDVGKGTSKKVIY

-863 KGVEPYFG
+863 KGVEPYYG
-871 IIYVSKDGDDNNN
+871 VIYVSKDGDDNNN
-884 GSEAYP
+884 GSELYP
-890 VASIAKAVELAL
+890 VASLGKAVELAL

-908 QVIINEGTYAGTD
+908 EIIINKGTYAGFN

-933 GNVILDGEGQGRL
+933 GNVILDGENNGRL
-946 FYMAYGDSVDKV
+946 FYMDYGDNVDK
-958 HIANL
+958 IQLSNL
-963 TIINVKHNYGA
+963 NVINVKHNYGA
-974 AVYSIAKELILEN
+974 VVYSRAKELILDNINITNTTESSN
-987 LTISSDPETGSLI
+987 LIS
-1000 YNTGKMTIKD
+1000 NTGKMTIKN
-1010 SEIKNHNGGNVI
+1010 SQILNHNGGNVI
-1022 TTSGNYDLI
+1022 STSGNYDLV
-1031 INNTVFNNNTVIAS
+1031 INNTVFKNNTVVGS
-1045 NSDYGI
+1045 GSDYGI
-1051 VYISSGRGNLYIE
+1051 IYFSSGSGNLFIE
-1064 NSKFYNSTTRQ
+1064 NSKFIDSTTRQ
-1075 GVIVS
+1075 GIIIATNVDEKV
-1080 ANSDKNIYVTSSE
+1080 YVKSSQ
-1093 FINNQMQGT
+1093 FINNHMQGT
-1102 SASGG
+1102 YASGG

-1178 NGANKVIYHNGE
+1178 NGANKVIFHNGE
-1190 DNDVDAQFNWWGT
+1190 DNDADAQFNWWGT

-1212 VGTYEDD
+1212 VGTYVDDD
-1219 WGDDEDCVIDTSN
+1219 WVDQNCVIDTSN
-1232 WVVMTVSNNFTDQIN
+1232 WVIMTVSNNYTDQIDV
-1247 IGDKVE
+1247 GDKVE

-1259 HTNSGQELAQS
+1259 HTNSGQALADS
-1270 IPEIK
+1270 IPEVK
-1275 VNSSALYGEMDVQH
+1275 VNASALYGEMDAQH
-1289 AITEN
+1289 AKTKN

-1299 VYTAVEGGEDSVTIT
+1299 VYTAIEGCEDNVTIA
-1314 SSNAVNVTSISVKVP
+1314 SSNAVNTAPISVKVP

-1340 GDDNNDGSREAPVA
+1340 GDDNNGGSRDAPVA

-1374 YTITETLVVDKDL
+1374 YTITETLIVDNDL

-1399 NELGIMENSANLNLT
+1399 NQLGILENSANLNLT
-1414 NIVFTNAKLA
+1414 NIVFTNAKLG
-1424 TGSVLKD
+1424 TGSVIKD

-1440 IFYSCVTTGGS
+1440 TFYSCVTTGSS

-1503 TNSYGIINLNSV
+1503 TTSNGIINLNSV

-1552 CTFKDNVANIGSG
+1552 CTFKDNIANIGSG
-1565 GAIFISGPMIVDIKD
+1565 GALFISGPMIVDIKD
-1580 SNFINNLANASAN
+1580 STFINNLANASAD
-1593 NVGGIGG
+1593 NVGGSGG

-1611 ITVVNSIFIDNRGT
+1611 ITVANSIFIDNSGT
-1625 NPNNGDAGINVGAGT
+1625 NPNYGDAGINVGAGT
-1640 FDISNCVILAKDGDT
+1640 LDISNCVILAKDDDA
-1655 NFALNNGGATVTA
+1655 NFALNKGEATVTA

-1690 MNASYTKDDQ
+1690 MNASYTKDGQ

-1757 LDKTDSGITVKVANA
+1757 LDKKDSGITVKVANA

-1780 APEVIYVSPSGDDS
+1780 APEVIYVSPSGDDN

-1823 TYKTGYLGI
+1823 TYKTGYLGTL
-1832 ISNDLNITGEGKVI
+1832 SNDLNITAEGKVI
-1846 IDAENNNRIL
+1846 IDADNNNRIL

-1868 LIMINGYGIE
+1868 LIMVNGYGIE

-1910 YNVGYLTIINSTIA
+1910 YNVGHLTIINSTIA

-1960 NDNLGGGAIFT
+1960 SDNFGGGAIFT
-1971 QQIATLSVTNTSFRN
+1971 QQIAALSVTNTSFRN

-2000 SHSTATLTIK
+2000 SHSTATLSVT

-2023 GTGGG
+2023 STGGG
-2028 AIYMAGTSNYERKGT
+2028 AIYMTGTSNYERQGT
-2043 LSISNTI
+2043 LTISNTL

-2066 ATTIN
+2066 STTIN
-2071 IANSVL
+2071 IVNSVL

-2098 SITLNDNW
+2098 AITLNDNW
-2106 WGSNDKPS
+2106 WGSNDNPAN
-2114 DLVGGNSN
+2114 LVGGNSN
-2122 YKPTLTRWA
+2122 YKPTLNRWA

-2170 VERPVSLRTTSG
+2170 VERPVSIRTTSG

-2200 ANLKIITAT
+2200 ANLKIISAT

-2217 FVITSGTVLTV
+2217 FVITSETVLTV
-2228 EDITALQGETVNVN
+2228 ENITAFQGETVNVN

-2272 TAGVASQDVI
+2272 IGGVASKDVI
-2282 IANGIGTYSIKAN
+2282 IANGVGTYDIKAN
-2295 YSDASGEFSYAEDTA
+2295 YSDATGEFSYSEDTA
-2310 TLNVNG
+2310 NLNVNG
-2316 VNNVVTPETFSM
+2316 VNN
-2328 FFDENGNLKSDLPFD
+2328 
-2343 ELYFEGTFENMGV
+2343 
-2356 ITIGKPI
+2356 
-2363 KITGRNAQ
+2363 
-2371 FKNTAFKLDADN
+2371 
-2383 AVLDNVSIEI
+2383 
-2393 SQRFDVTDG
+2393 
-2402 AAIYIGGNNVVVS
+2402 
-2415 NSNITYNAP
+2415 
-2424 DNVQSYAIEV
+2424 
-2434 DVAKNV
+2434 
-2440 KIINNNINY
+2440 
-2449 TAKSDGTVKTIAIN
+2449 
-2463 AIDSDN
+2463 
-2469 LVVENNVLNANVPS
+2469 
-2483 VDLDYSAFPIVRYYS
+2483 
-2498 QGVHIEKSNNVSFDK
+2498 
-2513 NDITVN
+2513 
-2519 YNNAVGYADTI
+2519 
-2530 YAVHF
+2530 
-2535 ENSNNSRVTNNGL
+2535 
-2548 ELNGHQYA
+2548 
-2556 YALVTNNCTNITIS
+2556 
-2570 GNDIKSNSDAM
+2570 
-2581 YALGLQVGGKSTASV
+2581 
-2596 DNNNISAKSN
+2596 
-2606 EVVYP
+2606 
-2611 VYLDDWYMGGEVNLT
+2611 
-2626 NNNIKG
+2626 
-2632 ESDTVYGVYVEEDKV
+2632 
-2647 LISGNTIETIG
+2647 
-2658 NHVYGIVTH
+2658 
-2667 QTDAVIDGNDI
+2667 
-2678 TATGRDVG
+2678 
-2686 DIVAPQSGVNENTTG
+2686 
-2701 IIVSEGKAEIT
+2701 
-2712 NNNVLTTGK
+2712 
-2721 STIAAINTNATV
+2721 
-2733 KNNGLTAN
+2733 
-2741 GTTAENS
+2741 
-2748 ISSVN
+2748 
-2753 STVVASGNT
+2753 
-2762 AAKDKNAPTTPV
+2762 
-2774 VKITGKNNAKVDYG
+2774 
-2788 FTYSVRV
+2788 
-2795 TEDGKSVGAG
+2795 
-2805 KVVTLKIAGKTL
+2805 
-2817 KAKTDKNGYAK
+2817 
-2828 FTLAVKPKAYTVTVT
+2828 
-2843 YNKVSQKYKVTV
+2843 
-2855 KNVIKAKN
+2855 
-2863 LKVKKSAKR
+2863 
-2872 LKVKVTL
+2872 
-2879 KTSAKKPIKGK
+2879 
-2890 KVVLKIKGKKYK
+2890 
-2902 AKTNKK
+2902 
-2908 GVATFKVKKNLLK
+2908 
-2921 KLKAGKKYKYQVTYG
+2921 
-2936 KDTVK
+2936 
-2941 KTLKVKK
+2941 

>member
-1 MKIDKNLFIGVLL
+1 MKINKNILICALF
-14 VLVMLCIIGTASAAE
+14 VLVMLCVIGSASAEE
-29 PLNENQTATDA
+29 PLNENLTATDTV
-40 GGEAISDIADEPVAA
+40 GVIDEDINEELGI
-55 SDSEGELSAAGD
+55 SDSEGELGAQGD
-67 TITVASDGTG
+67 TITVDCNGDGDYTT
-77 NYDSISAAVAGAT
+77 ISAAVGAAT

-99 GEYTETAKIDIG
+99 GEYTETSKIDIS
-111 TKQLSFIGESQG
+111 TKQLSFNGESSD

-137 TGSGS
+137 TGSGGA
-142 SSLVINNLVFKDM
+142 SLVFNNLIFKDI
-155 SMTGAR
+155 SMTGAKV
-161 TPIFIGGNDNVN
+161 PIFIGGNDNVN
-173 ITNCVFD
+173 ITNCIFD
-180 NCASRYGAMRIFT
+180 NCASRYGALRIFT
-193 SGSVVVDQCKF
+193 SGSVIVDNCKF
-204 LGTKSSTGSYSSAI
+204 LGTKSSTRSYSSAI
-218 DFGGSGNTEFV
+218 DFGGSSTTNYI
-229 LKNSIIDNSAIASSN
+229 LKNSVIDGSEIASSN
-244 TATYIFGVIYNE
+244 TDYIFGAIYSE
-256 KSAGTVIMDNVTIS
+256 KSDGKVILDNVTIS
-270 NCQGDG
+270 NCNLRNSNG
-276 KTRALITSKGNMNIR
+276 LITAKGNMEIR
-291 NSRFVNNE
+291 NSKIINNYVYRDLAVAGLIFVN
-299 ISEGNA
+299 
-305 YNALIFISAGG
+305 GG
-316 KTVNIE
+316 KSVIIESSMIKNNTNPNNIL
-322 TSIIANNSEPNYIV
+322 SANSD
-336 SSNSGTSSFNL
+336 SASFDL
-347 NYNNIQNN
+347 HYNNIQDNSFQRGFGN
-355 AVKSGVNHPTSGS
+355 PDYSIYN
-368 YTLDSNYWGSNSLP
+368 LDANYWGSNSLP
-382 DGVTASTWIVED
+382 DGITASTWIVED
-394 NGVYKLNTGEELE
+394 NGVYKLNNGEAID

-427 DGNDANDGSI
+427 DGNDTNDGSI

-469 IIIDDSITIIGEG
+469 ISIDDSITIIGEG

-487 GTGLAEASVFS
+487 ATGLERASVFT
-498 ITTTNDVTIKNL
+498 ITTKDVTIKNI
-510 KFTNVNAGNGGALSI
+510 KFTNGNAQYGGALSI
-525 KGSSQSNLLDINV
+525 QGSSQSDLLDINV

-555 IYAYYTKGKLSIDN
+555 IYAYCTKGKLTIDN
-569 CNFTNMEVTWGAVCA
+569 CNFTNMGVTWGAVCA
-584 YQSSYDGGLNIE
+584 YQSAYDGGLNVE

-609 GAALHLQASYLT
+609 GAALYVQASYLT
-621 LTECEIYNNTASV
+621 MTNCEVYNNTASQ
-634 SPGAIFLTNIT
+634 SPGAIYLTNVT

-691 ENNTATQEGAAAIYL
+691 ENNTATQEGAATIYL
-706 ENSKMDISYSSIVNA
+706 ENSKMDISFSSVVNA

-750 DPRTTVKGENITI
+750 DPRTTVQGDNITI

-772 ANVSEVLVGDTVEL
+772 ANVTEVLVGDNVEL

-813 VTFTSDSG
+813 VTFTSNSG
-821 SIEPAS
+821 SIEPS
-827 VDVGKGTSKSAIY
+827 TVDVGKGTSKKVIY

-863 KGVEPYFG
+863 KGVEPYYG
-871 IIYVSKDGDDNNN
+871 VIYVSKDGDDNNN
-884 GSEAYP
+884 GSELYP
-890 VASIAKAVELAL
+890 VASLGKAVELAL

-908 QVIINEGTYAGTD
+908 QVIINEGTYAGTN

-933 GNVILDGEGQGRL
+933 GNVILDGENNGRL
-946 FYMAYGDSVDKV
+946 FYMDYGDNVDK
-958 HIANL
+958 IQLSNL
-963 TIINVKHNYGA
+963 NVINVKHNYGA
-974 AVYSIAKELILEN
+974 VVYSRAKELILDNINITNTTESSN
-987 LTISSDPETGSLI
+987 LIS
-1000 YNTGKMTIKD
+1000 NAGKMTIKN
-1010 SEIKNHNGGNVI
+1010 SQILNHNGGNVI
-1022 TTSGNYDLI
+1022 STSGNYDLV
-1031 INNTVFNNNTVIAS
+1031 INNTVFKNNTVVGS
-1045 NSDYGI
+1045 GSDYGI
-1051 VYISSGRGNLYIE
+1051 IYFSSGSGNLFIE
-1064 NSKFYNSTTRQ
+1064 NSKFIDSTTRQ
-1075 GVIVS
+1075 GIIIATNVDEKV
-1080 ANSDKNIYVTSSE
+1080 YVKSSQ
-1093 FINNQMQGT
+1093 FINNHMQGT
-1102 SASGG
+1102 YASGG

-1130 GGAINIGRWGD
+1130 GGAINIGIWGD

-1178 NGANKVIYHNGE
+1178 NGANKVIYHNGK
-1190 DNDVDAQFNWWGT
+1190 DNDANAQFNWWGT

-1219 WGDDEDCVIDTSN
+1219 DWVDQNCVIDTSN

-1247 IGDKVE
+1247 VGDKVE

-1259 HTNSGQELAQS
+1259 HTNSGQALADS
-1270 IPEIK
+1270 IPEVK
-1275 VNSSALYGEMDVQH
+1275 VNASALYGEMDAQH
-1289 AITEN
+1289 AKTEN

-1299 VYTAVEGGEDSVTIT
+1299 VYTAIEGCEDSVTIA
-1314 SSNAVNVTSISVKVP
+1314 SSNAVNVTPISVKVP

-1340 GDDNNDGSREAPVA
+1340 GDDNNGGSRDAPVA

-1374 YTITETLVVDKDL
+1374 YTITETLIVDKDL
-1387 DITGMGTVTING
+1387 DITGMGTVTLNG
-1399 NELGIMENSANLNLT
+1399 NQLGIMENSANLNLT

-1424 TGSVLKD
+1424 TGSVIKD

-1451 SAGPVNNLKGT
+1451 SAGPINNLKST

-1474 GARGVVA
+1474 GARGIVA

-1496 DNDCTSI
+1496 DNDCTST
-1503 TNSYGIINLNSV
+1503 TNSYGIIYLNSA
-1515 DAIIENTVFRNNK
+1515 DAIVENTVFRNNK

-1534 IYASRSTSAT
+1534 IYATRSTSAT
-1544 TGSLEVTN
+1544 TGSLEATN
-1552 CTFKDNVANIGSG
+1552 CTFKDNVANVGSG

-1580 SNFINNLANASAN
+1580 SAFINNLANASAN
-1593 NVGGIGG
+1593 NVGGNGG

-1611 ITVVNSIFIDNRGT
+1611 ITVVNSIFINNSGT

-1640 FDISNCVILAKDGDT
+1640 LDISNCVILAKDGDA

-1725 IPDGFDVTFTST
+1725 IPDGFDVAFTST

-1743 VVPVKNA
+1743 AVPVKNA

-1809 VEIAENGQIVLLEG
+1809 VEIAENGQIVLFEG
-1823 TYKTGYLGI
+1823 TYKTGYLGTL
-1832 ISNDLNITGEGKVI
+1832 SNDLNITGEGKVI
-1846 IDAENNNRIL
+1846 IDADNNNRIL
-1856 YVGEDAKVVLKN
+1856 YVGEDANVVLKN
-1868 LIMINGYGIE
+1868 LIMVNGYGIE

-1887 NYLTIINCTLANSSA
+1887 NYLTLINCTLANSSA

-1910 YNVGYLTIINSTIA
+1910 YNVGHLTVINSTIA

-1960 NDNLGGGAIFT
+1960 SDNFGGGAIFT
-1971 QQIATLSVTNTSFRN
+1971 QQIAALSVTNTSFRN

-2000 SHSTATLTIK
+2000 SHSTATLSIT

-2023 GTGGG
+2023 STGGG
-2028 AIYMAGTSNYERKGT
+2028 AIYMTGTSNYERQGT
-2043 LSISNTI
+2043 LTISNTL

-2066 ATTIN
+2066 ATTIK
-2071 IANSVL
+2071 IVNSVL
-2077 LNNKDANGLAVYG
+2077 LDNKDANGLAVYG

-2098 SITLNDNW
+2098 AITLNDNW
-2106 WGSNDKPS
+2106 WGSNDNPT
-2114 DLVGGNSN
+2114 DLIGGNSN
-2122 YKPTLTRWA
+2122 YKPTLNRWA

-2170 VERPVSLRTTSG
+2170 VERPVSIRTTSG
-2182 IIDGVLENGE
+2182 IIDGLLENGE
-2192 FSYDYLVP
+2192 FSYDYIVP
-2200 ANLKIITAT
+2200 ANLKIITTT

-2217 FVITSGTVLTV
+2217 FVITSETVLTV
-2228 EDITALQGETVNVN
+2228 ENITAFQGETVNVN

-2272 TAGVASQDVI
+2272 IGGVASKDVI
-2282 IANGIGTYSIKAN
+2282 IANGVGTYDIKAN
-2295 YSDASGEFSYAEDTA
+2295 YSDATGEFSYSEDTA
-2310 TLNVNG
+2310 NLNVNG
-2316 VNNVVTPETFSM
+2316 VNNVVTPDTFSM
-2328 FFDENGNLKSDLPFD
+2328 FFDENGNLKSDLPLD

-2371 FKNTAFKLDADN
+2371 FKNTAFKLN
-2383 AVLDNVSIEI
+2383 ANDVVLNNVSIEI
-2393 SQRFDVTDG
+2393 NQRFDATDG
-2402 AAIYIGGNNVVVS
+2402 AAIYIGGNNAVVS

-2469 LVVENNVLNANVPS
+2469 LFVENNVLNANIPS
-2483 VDLDYSAFPIVRYYS
+2483 VDIDYSAYPVMNYNS

-2519 YNNAVGYADTI
+2519 YSNAAGYADTI

-2535 ENSNNSRVTNNGL
+2535 ENSNNSRVTNNGI
-2548 ELNGHQYA
+2548 ELNGHGYA
-2556 YALVTNNCTNITIS
+2556 YGLVTNNCENITVS
-2570 GNDIKSNSDAM
+2570 GNDIKSNSDDH
-2581 YALGLQVGGKSTASV
+2581 YAAGLQVGGKSSASL

-2606 EVVYP
+2606 DVVYP
-2611 VYLDDWYMGGEVNLT
+2611 VYLDEWQMGGEVNLT

-2632 ESDTVYGVYVEEDKV
+2632 ESDTVYGVYVEEEKV
-2647 LISGNTIETIG
+2647 LISGNAIEVVG
-2658 NHVYGIVTH
+2658 NHVYGIAAH
-2667 QTDAVIDGNDI
+2667 QTDVVIDGNDI
-2678 TATGRDVG
+2678 NATGRDVG
-2686 DIVAPQSGVNENTTG
+2686 DIVSPQSGVNENTTG
-2701 IIVSEGKAEIT
+2701 IIVSEGQAEIT
-2712 NNNVLTTGK
+2712 NNNVVTTGK
-2721 STIAAINTNATV
+2721 STIAAINTNATI
-2733 KNNGLTAN
+2733 KKNGLTAN
-2741 GTTAENS
+2741 GTTAEDS
-2748 ISSVN
+2748 ISNVN
-2753 STVVASGNT
+2753 SNVVASENT
-2762 AAKDKNAPTTPV
+2762 AAKDKDTPITPTTSV
-2774 VKITGKNNAKVDYG
+2774 INVTGKNNAKVDYG
-2788 FTYSVRV
+2788 FTYQVRV

-2817 KAKTDKNGYAK
+2817 NAKTDKNGYAK

-2843 YNKVSQKYKVTV
+2843 YNNVSQKYKVTV

-2863 LKVKKSAKR
+2863 LKVKKSAKK
-2872 LKVKVTL
+2872 LNVKVTL

>member
-1 MKIDKNLFIGVLL
+1 MKINKNILICALF
-14 VLVMLCIIGTASAAE
+14 VLVMLCVIGSASAE
-29 PLNENQTATDA
+29 DPLNENLTATDA
-40 GGEAISDIADEPVAA
+40 GGVIDDDVNEELSI
-55 SDSEGELSAAGD
+55 SDSEDELSAQGD
-67 TITVASDGTG
+67 TITVDCNGDGDYTT
-77 NYDSISAAVAGAT
+77 ISAAVGAAT

-99 GEYTETAKIDIG
+99 GEYTETSKIDIG
-111 TKQLSFIGESQG
+111 TKQFSFMGESSD

-137 TGSGS
+137 TGSGGV
-142 SSLVINNLVFKDM
+142 SLVFNNLIFKDI
-155 SMTGAR
+155 SMTGAKV
-161 TPIFIGGNDNVN
+161 PIFIGGNDNVN
-173 ITNCVFD
+173 ITNCIFD
-180 NCASRYGAMRIFT
+180 NCASRYGALRIFT
-193 SGSVVVDQCKF
+193 SGSVIVDNCKF
-204 LGTKSSTGSYSSAI
+204 LGTKSSTRSYSSAI
-218 DFGGSGNTEFV
+218 DFGGSTTNYI
-229 LKNSIIDNSAIASSN
+229 LKNSVIDGSEIASSN
-244 TATYIFGVIYNE
+244 TDYIFGAIYSE
-256 KSAGTVIMDNVTIS
+256 KSDGKVILDNVTIS
-270 NCQGDG
+270 NCNLRNSNG
-276 KTRALITSKGNMNIR
+276 LITAKGNMEIR
-291 NSRFVNNE
+291 NSKIINNYVYRDLAVAGLIFVN
-299 ISEGNA
+299 
-305 YNALIFISAGG
+305 GG
-316 KTVNIE
+316 KSVIIESSMIKNNTNPNNIL
-322 TSIIANNSEPNYIV
+322 SANSD
-336 SSNSGTSSFNL
+336 SASFDL
-347 NYNNIQNN
+347 HYNNIQDNSFQRGFGN
-355 AVKSGVNHPTSGS
+355 PDYSIYN
-368 YTLDSNYWGSNSLP
+368 LDANYWGSNSLP
-382 DGVTASTWIVED
+382 DGITASTWIVED
-394 NGVYKLNTGEELE
+394 NGVYKLNNGEAID

-437 DSPVFNITKAIE
+437 DSPVFNIAKAIE

-459 IKEGT
+459 IKEGA

-469 IIIDDSITIIGEG
+469 ISIDDSITIIGEG

-487 GTGLAEASVFS
+487 GTGLEKASVFT
-498 ITTTNDVTIKNL
+498 ITTKDVTIKNI
-510 KFTNVNAGNGGALSI
+510 KFTNGNASYGGAI
-525 KGSSQSNLLDINV
+525 YIQGFSQSDLLDINV
-538 IVENCSFDKMT
+538 IVENCSFDNMT

-555 IYAYYTKGKLSIDN
+555 IYGYYTKGKLTIDN
-569 CNFTNMEVTWGAVCA
+569 CNFTNMDVTWGAVCA
-584 YQSSYDGGLNIE
+584 YQSAYDGGLNVE

-609 GAALHLQASYLT
+609 GAALYVQASYLT
-621 LTECEIYNNTASV
+621 MTNCEVYNNTASQ
-634 SPGAIFLTNIT
+634 SPGAIYLTNVT

-672 SSNPT
+672 SSDPT

-706 ENSKMDISYSSIVNA
+706 ENSKMDISFSSIVNA

-750 DPRTTVKGENITI
+750 DPRTTVQGENITI
-763 DNWVIMSLE
+763 DNWVIMNLE
-772 ANVSEVLVGDTVEL
+772 ANVSEVLVGDSVEL

-827 VDVGKGTSKSAIY
+827 VDVSKGTSKKVIY
-840 TVADVDAVISAQ
+840 TVADVDAVISTQ
-852 TGDYIETITFA
+852 TGDYIESITFA

-946 FYMAYGDSVDKV
+946 FYMAYGDSVDKM

-987 LTISSDPETGSLI
+987 LTISSAPETGSLI
-1000 YNTGKMTIKD
+1000 YNTGKMIIKD

-1031 INNTVFNNNTVIAS
+1031 INNTVFNNNTVLAS
-1045 NSDYGI
+1045 TSDYGI

-1093 FINNQMQGT
+1093 FINNHMQDT

-1130 GGAINIGRWGD
+1130 GGAITIGIWGD

-1169 KINYCVLIS
+1169 RINYCLLIS
-1178 NGANKVIYHNGE
+1178 NGANKVIYHNGK
-1190 DNDVDAQFNWWGT
+1190 DNDADAQFNWWGT

-1219 WGDDEDCVIDTSN
+1219 DWNDVNCIIDTSN
-1232 WVVMTVSNNFTDQIN
+1232 WVIMTVSNNYTDQIN
-1247 IGDKVE
+1247 VGDKVE

-1259 HTNSGQELAQS
+1259 HTNSGQALVDS
-1270 IPEIK
+1270 IPEVK
-1275 VNSSALYGEMDVQH
+1275 VNASALYGEMDAQH
-1289 AITEN
+1289 AKTEN

-1299 VYTAVEGGEDSVTIT
+1299 VYTAIEGCEDNVTIA
-1314 SSNAVNVTSISVKVP
+1314 SSNAVNTTPISIKVP

-1340 GDDNNDGSREAPVA
+1340 GDDNNGGSRDAPVA
-1354 TLKHAIEIAERGKIV
+1354 TLKHAIEIAQRGKIV

-1374 YTITETLVVDKDL
+1374 YTITETLIVDKDL

-1399 NELGIMENSANLNLT
+1399 NQLGILENSANLNLT

-1440 IFYSCVTTGGS
+1440 TFYSCITTGGS
-1451 SAGPVNNLKGT
+1451 SAGPINNIEGT
-1462 MVINNSKFYQNK
+1462 MVINNSKFYQNV

-1481 SQTGTKLIINNSEFY
+1481 SQSGTKLIINNSEFY

-1503 TNSYGIINLNSV
+1503 TNSYGIIYSNSA
-1515 DAIIENTVFRNNK
+1515 DTIIENTVFRNNK

-1534 IYASRSTSAT
+1534 IYATRSTSST
-1544 TGSLEVTN
+1544 TGSLEATN
-1552 CTFKDNVANIGSG
+1552 CTFKDNVANVGSG
-1565 GAIFISGPMIVDIKD
+1565 GAIFISGPVIVDIKD
-1580 SNFINNLANASAN
+1580 SNFINNLANASAS
-1593 NVGGIGG
+1593 NVGGSGG

-1611 ITVVNSIFIDNRGT
+1611 ITVVNSIFINNAGT
-1625 NPNNGDAGINVGAGT
+1625 NPNYGDTGINVGAGT
-1640 FDISNCVILAKDGDT
+1640 LDISNCVILAKEGDA
-1655 NFALNNGGATVTA
+1655 NFALKKDGATVTA

-1725 IPDGFDVTFTST
+1725 IPGGFDVTFTST

-1757 LDKTDSGITVKVANA
+1757 LDKTDSGITVKVANS

-1780 APEVIYVSPSGDDS
+1780 APAVIYVSPNGDD
-1794 NNGERETPVATLAHA
+1794 NNDGNRETPVATLAHA

-1832 ISNDLNITGEGKVI
+1832 LSNDLNIAGEGKVI
-1846 IDAENNNRIL
+1846 IDADNNNRIL

-1868 LIMINGYGIE
+1868 LIMVNGYGIE

-1910 YNVGYLTIINSTIA
+1910 YNVGHLTVINSTIA

-1960 NDNLGGGAIFT
+1960 SDNFGGGAIFT

-2000 SHSTATLTIK
+2000 SHSTATLTIT

-2023 GTGGG
+2023 STGGG
-2028 AIYMAGTSNYERKGT
+2028 AIYMTGTSNYERKGT
-2043 LSISNTI
+2043 LTISNTL

-2055 AGTNGGAVYAR
+2055 AGTNGAAVYAR

-2090 YKTEQVSP
+2090 YKTEQISP

-2114 DLVGGNSN
+2114 DLIGGNSN
-2122 YKPTLTRWA
+2122 YKPTLNRWA

-2157 NGAENGT
+2157 DGVENGT
-2164 LANPIK
+2164 LTNPIK

-2182 IIDGVLENGE
+2182 IVNGLLENGE
-2192 FSYDYLVP
+2192 FNYDYLVP
-2200 ANLKIITAT
+2200 ANLKIITTT
-2209 VDNQSETL
+2209 VDNQRETL
-2217 FVITSGTVLTV
+2217 FVITSETVLNV
-2228 EDITALQGETVNVN
+2228 ENITALQGETVNVN

-2257 VELYFDNNLVATIPV
+2257 VELYFGDNLVATIPV
-2272 TAGVASQDVI
+2272 IGGVASKDVI
-2282 IANGIGTYSIKAN
+2282 IANGVGTYDIKAN
-2295 YSDASGEFSYAEDTA
+2295 YSEAIGEFSYSEDTA
-2310 TLNVNG
+2310 ILNVTG

-2328 FFDENGNLKSDLPFD
+2328 FFDENGNLKTDLPLD

-2356 ITIGKPI
+2356 ITIGKAI
-2363 KITGRNAQ
+2363 KLTGRNAQ
-2371 FKNTAFKLDADN
+2371 FKDTAFKLN
-2383 AVLDNVSIEI
+2383 ANDVVLNNVSIKL
-2393 SQRFDVTDG
+2393 SQRFDATDG

-2463 AIDSDN
+2463 ALNSDN

-2483 VDLDYSAFPIVRYYS
+2483 VDLDYSAYPIVGYYS
-2498 QGVHIEKSNNVSFDK
+2498 QGVHIENSNNVSFDK

-2519 YNNAVGYADTI
+2519 YTTAAGYADTI
-2530 YAVHF
+2530 YAVNF
-2535 ENSNNSRVTNNGL
+2535 ENSNNSRVTDNGIV
-2548 ELNGHQYA
+2548 LNGHSYA
-2556 YALVTNNCTNITIS
+2556 YGLVTNNCENITIS
-2570 GNDIKSNSDAM
+2570 GNDIKSNSDDH
-2581 YALGLQVGGKSTASV
+2581 YALGLQVGGKSTASA

-2606 EVVYP
+2606 EVIYP
-2611 VYLDDWYMGGEVNLT
+2611 VYLDDWQMGGEVNLT

-2647 LISGNTIETIG
+2647 LISGNTIDVLG
-2658 NHVYGIVTH
+2658 NHVYGAVTH

-2678 TATGRDVG
+2678 NATGRDVG
-2686 DIVAPQSGVNENTTG
+2686 DIVSPQSGVNENTTG
-2701 IIVSEGKAEIT
+2701 IIISEGQAEIT
-2712 NNNVLTTGK
+2712 NNNVVTNGK

-2741 GTTAENS
+2741 GTIAEDS

-2762 AAKDKNAPTTPV
+2762 AAKGNDTPTAPV
-2774 VKITGKNNAKVDYG
+2774 VKIIGQNNAKVDYG
-2788 FTYSVRV
+2788 FTYMVRV

-2817 KAKTDKNGYAK
+2817 TAKTDVNGYAK

-2843 YNKVSQKYKVTV
+2843 YNKISQNYKVTV

-2863 LKVKKSAKR
+2863 LKVKKSAKL
-2872 LKVKVTL
+2872 LKIKVTL

-2890 KVVLKIKGKKYK
+2890 KVILKIKGKKYK

>member
-29 PLNENQTATDA
+29 PLNENLTATNT
-40 GGEAISDIADEPVAA
+40 GGGAISDIADESVAV
-55 SDSEGELSAAGD
+55 SDSEDELSAEGD

-123 GVIIKSGDNDLFYT
+123 GVIIKSEDNDLFYT

-142 SSLVINNLVFKDM
+142 SSLVINNLVFKDI

-204 LGTKSSTGSYSSAI
+204 LGIKSSTGSYSSAI

-244 TATYIFGVIYNE
+244 TATYIYGVIYNE

-336 SSNSGTSSFNL
+336 SSNSGTSSINL

-355 AVKSGVNHPTSGS
+355 TFKSGVNHPTSGS
-368 YTLDSNYWGSNSLP
+368 YTLDANYWGSNSLP

-394 NGVYKLNTGEELE
+394 NGVYKLNNGEAID

-414 DGEEPIDAIYVAT
+414 DAPEPKYPADTIFVAK
-427 DGNDANDGSI
+427 DGSDDNNGSE
-437 DSPVFNITKAIE
+437 DSPVLTIAKGVE
-449 LAKAGSGNII
+449 LANAGSGLLV
-459 IKEGT
+459 IKEGV
-464 YSQSG
+464 YAESG
-469 IIIDDSITIIGEG
+469 IQLNNSVPISIVGDG

-487 GTGLAEASVFS
+487 GQASTTS
-498 ITTTNDVTIKNL
+498 IFVMDGGAAN
-510 KFTNVNAGNGGALSI
+510 FTNIAFTNNNPSRGGAINAG
-525 KGSSQSNLLDINV
+525 SNANINILVNNCTFADIN
-538 IVENCSFDKMT
+538 ST
-549 ATRGGA
+549 SRGGA
-555 IYAYYTKGKLSIDN
+555 IYAATVKGKLTVKDSKFYNIDSGS
-569 CNFTNMEVTWGAVCA
+569 WGAITIA
-584 YQSSYDGGLNIE
+584 TSSESDGLAVD
-596 ISKSIFANNSGNN
+596 ISGSTFENNKANN
-609 GAALHLQASYLT
+609 GAALYLRAANVN
-621 LTECEIYNNTASV
+621 IVDSSFINNTAV
-634 SPGAIFLTNIT
+634 NAPGAIYLYNAT
-645 ATIDSCK
+645 ATIDNC
-652 IYDNSALKDAS
+652 IIVNNT
-663 AIAVYAGKI
+663 AGGKGVAI
-672 SSNPT
+672 SSTPVMGAVT
-677 VLKPSELTITNCII
+677 KLTITNSVI
-691 ENNTATQEGAAAIYL
+691 ENNNGNGQVLPAIYADQNL
-706 ENSKMDISYSSIVNA
+706 IEISYSSIVNE
-721 LNIHNTV
+721 LSIETR
-728 TANYDNDKPEKV
+728 TAAGYDAVYGQGVV
-740 IANNNWWGVK
+740 IANNNWWGTN
-750 DPRTTVKGENITI
+750 DPSTVATGINITI
-763 DNWVIMSLE
+763 DSWVIMNVE
-772 ANVSEVLVGDTVEL
+772 ANASEVLAGDQVKL
-786 TVDFNHVNTTSGEIE
+786 TIDFNHVNTTSGEIQ
-801 ELTGGAIPKTFT
+801 ELTGGEIPIDSYTVRLTSQNGTFSQDT
-813 VTFTSDSG
+813 VEVKKGRTQEVIFTSSDNTAL
-821 SIEPAS
+821 IQAS
-827 VDVGKGTSKSAIY
+827 CGDATVDILL
-840 TVADVDAVISAQ
+840 
-852 TGDYIETITFA
+852 A
-863 KGVEPYFG
+863 KGVEPYYG
-871 IIYVSKDGDDNNN
+871 VIYVSTDGNDNNN
-884 GSEAYP
+884 GSELYP
-890 VASIAKAVELAL
+890 VSSIAKAIQLAS
-902 VSGGSG
+902 VNGGSG
-908 QVIINEGTYAGTD
+908 EIIINPGTYTGAN
-921 YHVTG
+921 YEVTKDL
-926 NLTVTGV
+926 NITGV
-933 GNVILDGEGQGRL
+933 GNVVIDGEGQGRL
-946 FYMAYGDSVDKV
+946 FNVASAANVNKLSLNNLILTGGDAYYGS
-958 HIANL
+958 
-963 TIINVKHNYGA
+963 II
-974 AVYSIAKELILEN
+974 YSYAKELILEN
-987 LTISSDPETGSLI
+987 ISMINNP
-1000 YNTGKMTIKD
+1000 
-1010 SEIKNHNGGNVI
+1010 
-1022 TTSGNYDLI
+1022 TSGNLITNNGKLTIKKSKFVNNTCGDIIKSTGNYDI
-1031 INNTVFNNNTVIAS
+1031 SIVNSTFENNTVTGS
-1045 NSDYGI
+1045 SSDYGI
-1051 VYISSGRGNLYIE
+1051 VYISSGRGNLVVE
-1064 NSKFYNSTTRQ
+1064 DSKFINNTARQ
-1075 GVIVS
+1075 GVLIGSSDTNMEVKGCDFIDNTNTVS
-1080 ANSDKNIYVTSSE
+1080 Y
-1093 FINNQMQGT
+1093 
-1102 SASGG
+1102 GG
-1107 AISVNNKLEV
+1107 AIRASSQLNVV
-1117 TDSIFINNTACGD
+1117 DSIFINNKALRD
-1130 GGAINIGRWGD
+1130 GGAIYIGFRGE
-1141 ATITKSVF
+1141 ATVTKSVF
-1149 INNAAGNG
+1149 INNAVTSNG
-1157 KRGDAIYNGKKL
+1157 YNGDAIYNGNKL
-1169 KINYCVLIS
+1169 SVNYCILLS
-1178 NGANKVIYHNGE
+1178 NGTRHVIYNDGE
-1190 DNDVDAQFNWWGT
+1190 DNVVNAQYNWWGT
-1203 NDDPQNLVG
+1203 NDDPSSLNG
-1212 VGTYEDD
+1212 AGYYEDD
-1219 WGDDEDCVIDTSN
+1219 WGDDTPCADVDSSN
-1232 WVVMTVSNNFTDQIN
+1232 WVVMTVSNNYTDQIN

-1270 IPEIK
+1270 IPEID
-1275 VNSSALYGEMDVQH
+1275 VSAAALYGQMDAQD
-1289 AITEN
+1289 AITTN

-1314 SSNAVNVTSISVKVP
+1314 SSNAVNVTPISVKVP

-1340 GDDNNDGSREAPVA
+1340 GDDNNDGSRDTPVA

-1374 YTITETLVVDKDL
+1374 YTITETLIVDKDL

-1424 TGSVLKD
+1424 TGSVIKD

-1440 IFYSCVTTGGS
+1440 TFYSCVTTGGN
-1451 SAGPVNNLKGT
+1451 SAGPINNMKGT
-1462 MVINNSKFYQNK
+1462 MVINNSKFYQNN
-1474 GARGVVA
+1474 GARGIVA

-1496 DNDCTSI
+1496 DNDCTST
-1503 TNSYGIINLNSV
+1503 TNSYGIIYLNSADTIV
-1515 DAIIENTVFRNNK
+1515 ENTVFRNNK

-1534 IYASRSTSAT
+1534 IYATRSTSAT
-1544 TGSLEVTN
+1544 TGSLEATN
-1552 CTFKDNVANIGSG
+1552 CTFKDNVANVGSG

-1580 SNFINNLANASAN
+1580 SAFINNLANASAN
-1593 NVGGIGG
+1593 NVGGNGG

-1611 ITVVNSIFIDNRGT
+1611 ITVVNSIFINNSGT
-1625 NPNNGDAGINVGAGT
+1625 NPNNGDVGINVGAGT
-1640 FDISNCVILAKDGDT
+1640 LDISNCVILAKDGDA

-1690 MNASYTKDDQ
+1690 MNASYTNDE

-1705 TATFDKTNSTS
+1705 TATFDKTNSSS

-1743 VVPVKNA
+1743 VVTVTNG

-1757 LDKTDSGITVKVANA
+1757 LDKKDSGITVKVANA

-1809 VEIAENGQIVLLEG
+1809 VEIAENGKIVLLEG

-1856 YVGEDAKVVLKN
+1856 YVGEDAKVVLKD
-1868 LIMINGYGIE
+1868 LIMINGYGID

-1902 GENNGGAI
+1902 GESNGGAI
-1910 YNVGYLTIINSTIA
+1910 YNVGHLTIINSTIA

-1940 AKGVSIVI
+1940 VKGVSIVI

-1960 NDNLGGGAIFT
+1960 NNNFGGGAIFT
-1971 QQIATLSVTNTSFRN
+1971 QQIATFSVTNTSFRN

-2023 GTGGG
+2023 STGGG

-2043 LSISNTI
+2043 LTISNTL

-2098 SITLNDNW
+2098 AITLNDNW

-2122 YKPTLTRWA
+2122 YKPTLNRWA

-2157 NGAENGT
+2157 NGVENGT
-2164 LANPIK
+2164 LTNPIK

-2200 ANLKIITAT
+2200 ANLKIISAT
-2209 VDNQSETL
+2209 VDNQTETL
-2217 FVITSGTVLTV
+2217 FVITSETVLTV
-2228 EDITALQGETVNVN
+2228 EDITAFQGETVNVN
-2242 IIVKTTDGADVNGGT
+2242 IIVKTNDGADVTGGT

-2272 TAGVASQDVI
+2272 IGGVASQDII

-2295 YSDASGEFSYAEDTA
+2295 YSDATGEFSYGEDTA

-2316 VNNVVTPETFSM
+2316 VNNIVTPETFSM

-2371 FKNTAFKLDADN
+2371 FKGTAFKLN
-2383 AVLDNVSIEI
+2383 ANDVVLNNVSIEL

-2402 AAIYIGGNNVVVS
+2402 AAVYIGGNNVVVS

-2449 TAKSDGTVKTIAIN
+2449 TAKSDGTVKTIAIS
-2463 AIDSDN
+2463 AVESDN
-2469 LVVENNVLNANVPS
+2469 LVVENNVLDANIPS
-2483 VDLDYSAFPIVRYYS
+2483 VDLDYSAYPIVGYNS
-2498 QGVHIEKSNNVSFDK
+2498 QGVHIENSNNVSFDK

-2519 YNNAVGYADTI
+2519 YSNVQGYYDTI

-2535 ENSNNSRVTNNGL
+2535 ENSNNSRVTNNGI

-2556 YALVTNNCTNITIS
+2556 YALVTNNCKNITIS
-2570 GNDIKSNSDAM
+2570 GNDIKSNSDDH

-2606 EVVYP
+2606 DVVYP
-2611 VYLDDWYMGGEVNLT
+2611 VDLDDWQMGGEVNLT

-2647 LISGNTIETIG
+2647 LISGNTIEAVG
-2658 NHVYGIVTH
+2658 NHVYGVVTH
-2667 QTDAVIDGNDI
+2667 QTDAVIDGNEI
-2678 TATGRDVG
+2678 NATGRDVG

-2712 NNNVLTTGK
+2712 NNNVVTTGK
-2721 STIAAINTNATV
+2721 ATIAAINTNATV

-2788 FTYSVRV
+2788 FKYTVRV

-2805 KVVTLKIAGKTL
+2805 KIVTLKIAGKTL

>member
-1 MKIDKNLFIGVLL
+1 MKVNKKIFICALL
-14 VLVMLCIIGTASAAE
+14 VLIMMCVVSTASATE
-29 PLNENQTATDA
+29 PLNENITATNT
-40 GGEAISDIADEPVAA
+40 GGVIDEDINEEL
-55 SDSEGELSAAGD
+55 SILDSEDELSAAGD

-77 NYDSISAAVAGAT
+77 NYDSISSAVAGAT

-137 TGSGS
+137 TSSGY
-142 SSLVINNLVFKDM
+142 SSLAFNNLVFKDI

-161 TPIFIGGNDNVN
+161 TPIFIGGDGNVS
-173 ITNCVFD
+173 IVNCVFD
-180 NCASRYGAMRIFT
+180 NCASRYGALRIYT

-229 LKNSIIDNSAIASSN
+229 LKNSIIDNSAISSSSTAS
-244 TATYIFGVIYNE
+244 YIYGVIYNE
-256 KSAGTVIMDNVTIS
+256 KGTGTVTLDNVTIS
-270 NCQGDG
+270 NSQGNG
-276 KTRALITSKGNMNIR
+276 KIRALITAKGNMNIR

-305 YNALIFISAGG
+305 YNALIFISAGA

-355 AVKSGVNHPTSGS
+355 TVKLGVNHPTSGS
-368 YTLDSNYWGSNSLP
+368 YTLDANYWGSNSLP
-382 DGVTASTWIVED
+382 EGVTASTWIVED
-394 NGVYKLNTGEELE
+394 NGVYKLNNGEAID

-414 DGEEPIDAIYVAT
+414 DGEEPIDAIYVSA

-487 GTGLAEASVFS
+487 GTGLERASVFS
-498 ITTTNDVTIKNL
+498 ITTTNDVTIKNI
-510 KFTNVNAGNGGALSI
+510 KFTNVNARYGGALNI
-525 KGSSQSNLLDINV
+525 QGSSQSNLLDINV

-555 IYAYYTKGKLSIDN
+555 IYAYYTKGKLTIDN
-569 CNFTNMEVTWGAVCA
+569 CNFTNMDVTWGALCA

-596 ISKSIFANNSGNN
+596 ISKSIFANNSANN
-609 GAALHLQASYLT
+609 AGALYVQASYLT
-621 LTECEIYNNTASV
+621 MTDCEVYNNTASQ
-634 SPGAIFLTNIT
+634 SPGAIYLTNVT
-645 ATIDSCK
+645 ATIDKCK

-750 DPRTTVKGENITI
+750 DPRTTVQGENITI
-763 DNWVIMSLE
+763 DNWVIMNLE
-772 ANVSEVLVGDTVEL
+772 ANVTEVLVGDSVEL

-827 VDVGKGTSKSAIY
+827 VDVGKGTSKKVIY

-863 KGVEPYFG
+863 KGVEPYYG

-884 GSEAYP
+884 GSELYP
-890 VASIAKAVELAL
+890 VASLGKAVELAL

-908 QVIINEGTYAGTD
+908 EIIINEGTYAGFN

-933 GNVILDGEGQGRL
+933 GNVILDGENNGRL
-946 FYMAYGDSVDKV
+946 FYMDYGDNVDK
-958 HIANL
+958 IQLSNL
-963 TIINVKHNYGA
+963 NVINVKHNYGA
-974 AVYSIAKELILEN
+974 VVYSRAKELILDNINITNTTESSN
-987 LTISSDPETGSLI
+987 LIS
-1000 YNTGKMTIKD
+1000 NAGKMTIKN
-1010 SEIKNHNGGNVI
+1010 SQILNHKGGNVI
-1022 TTSGNYDLI
+1022 STSGNYDLL
-1031 INNTVFNNNTVIAS
+1031 INNTVFKNNTVVGS
-1045 NSDYGI
+1045 GSDFGI
-1051 VYISSGRGNLYIE
+1051 IYISTGSGNLFIE
-1064 NSKFYNSTTRQ
+1064 NSKFIDSTTRQ
-1075 GVIVS
+1075 GVVIASNV
-1080 ANSDKNIYVTSSE
+1080 DEKVYVKSSQ
-1093 FINNQMQGT
+1093 FINNHMQDT
-1102 SASGG
+1102 YANGG

-1190 DNDVDAQFNWWGT
+1190 DNDADAQFNWWGT

-1219 WGDDEDCVIDTSN
+1219 DWVDQNCVIDTSN

-1247 IGDKVE
+1247 VGDKVE

-1270 IPEIK
+1270 IPEID
-1275 VNSSALYGEMDVQH
+1275 VSASALYGEMDAQQ
-1289 AITEN
+1289 ATTEN

-1299 VYTAVEGGEDSVTIT
+1299 VYTAIEGCEDSVTIT
-1314 SSNAVNVTSISVKVP
+1314 SSNAVNVTPISVKVP

-1340 GDDNNDGSREAPVA
+1340 GDDNNDGARDTPVA

-1374 YTITETLVVDKDL
+1374 YTITETLIVDKDL
-1387 DITGMGTVTING
+1387 DIAGMGTVTING
-1399 NELGIMENSANLNLT
+1399 NQLGIMENSANLNLT

-1424 TGSVLKD
+1424 TGSVIKD

-1440 IFYSCVTTGGS
+1440 TFYSCVTTGGS

-1481 SQTGTKLIINNSEFY
+1481 SQQGTKLIINNSEFY

-1503 TNSYGIINLNSV
+1503 TNCYGIIYSTSAETTV
-1515 DAIIENTVFRNNK
+1515 ENTIFRNNK
-1528 VKNGAG
+1528 DKQGGA
-1534 IYASRSTSAT
+1534 IWATRSTSAT
-1544 TGSLEVTN
+1544 TGSLEVIN
-1552 CTFKDNVANIGSG
+1552 CTFENNVANVGTG
-1565 GAIFISGPMIVDIKD
+1565 GAIFASGNVDVNVKK
-1580 SNFINNLANASAN
+1580 STFINNTAVKSASG
-1593 NVGGIGG
+1593 VGGNGG
-1600 AIYTGTSGTPK
+1600 AIYSTGNS
-1611 ITVVNSIFIDNRGT
+1611 IVTVTDSIFIDNAGDA
-1625 NPNNGDAGINVGAGT
+1625 DAGIYADGAT
-1640 FDISNCVILAKDGDT
+1640 FTISNSVILAKSDDT
-1655 NFALNNGGATVTA
+1655 NFALNKVASTVTA

-1780 APEVIYVSPSGDDS
+1780 APTVIYVSPSGDDS

-1809 VEIAENGQIVLLEG
+1809 VEIAENGKIVLLEG

-1832 ISNDLNITGEGKVI
+1832 ISSDLNITGEGKVI
-1846 IDAENNNRIL
+1846 IDADNNNRIL
-1856 YVGEDAKVVLKN
+1856 YVGEDAKVVLKD
-1868 LIMINGYGIE
+1868 LIMVNGYGIE

-1887 NYLTIINCTLANSSA
+1887 NYLTIINCTLANSTA
-1902 GENNGGAI
+1902 GESNGGAI
-1910 YNVGYLTIINSTIA
+1910 YNVGHLTVINSTIA

-1940 AKGVSIVI
+1940 AKGVSIAI

-1971 QQIATLSVTNTSFRN
+1971 QQIATFSVTNTSFRN

-2000 SHSTATLTIK
+2000 SHSTATLTIT

-2043 LSISNTI
+2043 LTISNTL

-2055 AGTNGGAVYAR
+2055 AGTNGAAVYAR

-2090 YKTEQVSP
+2090 YKTEQISP

-2122 YKPTLTRWA
+2122 YKPTLNRWT
-2131 ILTIANDTPIVQG
+2131 ILTIENDTPIVQG

-2170 VERPVSLRTTSG
+2170 VERPVILRTTSG
-2182 IIDGVLENGE
+2182 IVNGVLENGE

-2217 FVITSGTVLTV
+2217 FVITSETVLTV
-2228 EDITALQGETVNVN
+2228 ENITAFQGETVKVN

-2257 VELYFDNNLVATIPV
+2257 VELYFDNNMVATIPV
-2272 TAGVASQDVI
+2272 IGGVASQDVI
-2282 IANGIGTYSIKAN
+2282 IANGVGTYDIKAN
-2295 YSDASGEFSYAEDTA
+2295 YSDATGEFSYAEDTA

-2328 FFDENGNLKSDLPFD
+2328 FFDENGNLKSDLPLD

-2371 FKNTAFKLDADN
+2371 FKDTAFKLN
-2383 AVLDNVSIEI
+2383 ANDVTLDNVSIEL
-2393 SQRFDVTDG
+2393 SQRFDETDG

-2449 TAKSDGTVKTIAIN
+2449 AAKSDGTVKTIAIN
-2463 AIDSDN
+2463 AVDSDN

-2483 VDLDYSAFPIVRYYS
+2483 VDLDYSAYPIVGYNS

-2519 YNNAVGYADTI
+2519 YSNAAGYADTI

-2535 ENSNNSRVTNNGL
+2535 ENSNNSRVTNNGI
-2548 ELNGHQYA
+2548 ELNGHSYA
-2556 YALVTNNCTNITIS
+2556 YGLVTNGCENITIS
-2570 GNDIKSNSDAM
+2570 GNDIKSNSDDH

-2611 VYLDDWYMGGEVNLT
+2611 VYLDDWQMGGEVNLT

-2647 LISGNTIETIG
+2647 LISGNTIEAIG
-2658 NHVYGIVTH
+2658 NHVYGVVTH

-2678 TATGRDVG
+2678 NATGRDVG
-2686 DIVAPQSGVNENTTG
+2686 DIVSPQSGVNENTTG
-2701 IIVSEGKAEIT
+2701 IIISEGQAEIT
-2712 NNNVLTTGK
+2712 NNNVVTNGK
-2721 STIAAINTNATV
+2721 STIAAINTNATI

-2741 GTTAENS
+2741 GTIAEDS

-2762 AAKDKNAPTTPV
+2762 AAKDKDAPKTPV
-2774 VKITGKNNAKVDYG
+2774 VKITGQNNAKVDYG

-2817 KAKTDKNGYAK
+2817 TAKTDKNGYAK

-2843 YNKVSQKYKVTV
+2843 YNKVSQNFKVSV

-2872 LKVKVTL
+2872 LKIKVTL